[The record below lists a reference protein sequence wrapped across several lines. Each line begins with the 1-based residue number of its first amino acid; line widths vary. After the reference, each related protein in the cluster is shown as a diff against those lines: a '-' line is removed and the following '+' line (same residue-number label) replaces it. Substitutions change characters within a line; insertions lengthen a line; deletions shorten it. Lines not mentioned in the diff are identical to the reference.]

1 MGSCAKEPPG
11 DRTKLTD
18 MRGRIEKDSRFLVA
32 ERYIQET
39 GISVFLTGKAGTG
52 KTTFL
57 KHIVENCGKRLAVVA
72 PTGVAAVNA
81 GGVTIHSFFQLPL
94 CPYLP
99 DVKELVTEYQM
110 PEKNRSM
117 RKDRVKILRTLEL
130 LIIDEISMVRADIL
144 DAIDA
149 TLKRYR
155 RNDKPFGGIQLL
167 MIGDVQQLPPVVTE
181 SEKPFMDQV
190 YPSPF
195 FFNSR
200 AFRSLGHIVIELNKI
215 HRQSD
220 AVFTSMLNDI
230 RTGSPSDQTLERLN
244 RRLDPDFE
252 PPAGEYWIRLTTH
265 NQQADT
271 INREKMDAL
280 KGKSMIFNA
289 KIEGNYPESAYPAET
304 GLRLKKG
311 AQVMFTRNDT
321 SGSSMY
327 FNGKIGTVTELDP
340 EIIVT
345 DENGNEIIVN
355 QEKWDNI
362 RYEIDK
368 ETQEIRAVNDGSFTQ
383 YPLRAA
389 WAITIHKSQGLT
401 FDRVMIDAGRA
412 FSFGQVYVA
421 LSRCRSLEG
430 IVLSTPISRGCTFRN
445 MEVSIFENSYTPEN
459 QAIESLDSFRES
471 YLVGKMCSAFN
482 LNRIETLSLKLDKLW
497 KGGLG
502 AVYPK
507 IALRLASLISGG
519 MEEFAGVTALAAVG
533 KRFQNQI
540 RAIFADPSRSP
551 EDRDIFV
558 NERISKACT
567 YFAEQLGYF
576 AKAVAPTCL
585 VEIEN
590 KETQKAFK
598 NVAEE
603 LLKELIYRLNLYKA
617 ILEEGFSVK
626 LGTRIATDAELQKSG
641 TLKSYVRRIISAA
654 REKEEGNE
662 AGNTVGKGTGGKAKE
677 RGNANASGNANIS
690 RYANDKGGTREG
702 DSANDEPDE
711 MTGMMPDGIDDE
723 VTERLIKTLKAWRKM
738 KYEELHVPAFMI
750 LHQKVLVQIAEERP
764 TTKEELMQIGGF
776 GKRKWDRYGQEILD
790 IIADCTGE

>member
-1 MGSCAKEPPG
+1 M
-11 DRTKLTD
+11 TD
-18 MRGRIEKDSRFLVA
+18 MSGRIEKDSRFLLA

-57 KHIVENCGKRLAVVA
+57 KHIVAGCSKRLAVVA

-110 PEKNRSM
+110 PEKNRSL

-155 RNDKPFGGIQLL
+155 KNDRPFGGVQLL

-200 AFRSLGHIVIELNKI
+200 AFRKLGYIVIELNKI
-215 HRQSD
+215 HRQRD
-220 AVFTSMLNDI
+220 AEFTSMLNDI
-230 RTGSPSDQTLERLN
+230 RTGNPSDQTLERLN
-244 RRLDPDFE
+244 RRLDPGFE
-252 PPAGEYWIRLTTH
+252 PPSGEYWIRLTTH
-265 NQQADT
+265 NHQSDA

-280 KGKSMIFNA
+280 KGKSMIFKA
-289 KIEGNYPESAYPAET
+289 EIDGNYPESAYPAET
-304 GLRLKKG
+304 ELRLKKG

-321 SGSSMY
+321 SGNSMY
-327 FNGKIGTVTELDP
+327 FNGKIGTVTSLYP

-355 QEKWDNI
+355 QEKWDNV
-362 RYEIDK
+362 RYEINP
-368 ETQEIRAVNDGSFTQ
+368 ETQEIQAVNDGSFTQ

-401 FDRVMIDAGRA
+401 FDRVIIDAGRA

-430 IVLSTPISRGCTFRN
+430 IVLTTPITRRCTFRN
-445 MEVSIFENSYTPEN
+445 TEVAIFENGYTPEN
-459 QAIESLDSFRES
+459 QAVESLDNYRES
-471 YLVGKMCSAFN
+471 YLVDKICSTFS
-482 LNRIETLSLKLDKLW
+482 LGRIASLSLKLEKLW
-497 KGGLG
+497 KGSLG
-502 AVYPK
+502 SVYPK
-507 IALRLASLISGG
+507 ISAR
-519 MEEFAGVTALAAVG
+519 FTALVTGQDEDFSGVEAIASVG
-533 KRFQNQI
+533 TRFQSQI
-540 RAIFADPSRSP
+540 REIFADQSRCT
-551 EDRDIFV
+551 EDRYAFV
-558 NERISKACT
+558 NERISKACA
-567 YFAEQLGYF
+567 YFTAQLGYY
-576 AKAVAPTCL
+576 AKSIAPTCL

-590 KETQKAFK
+590 KETQKVFK
-598 NVAEE
+598 NIAEE
-603 LLKELIYRLNLYKA
+603 LLKELIFRLSLYRA
-617 ILEEGFSVK
+617 TMADGFSVK
-626 LGTRIATDAELQKSG
+626 LYSRVATECELEKTG
-641 TLKSYVRRIISAA
+641 TLKSCVRRIISASRA
-654 REKEEGNE
+654 AADKDG
-662 AGNTVGKGTGGKAKE
+662 
-677 RGNANASGNANIS
+677 GNAGTDNAKDKKEVPESGMDADTSDIDTE
-690 RYANDKGGTREG
+690 Y
-702 DSANDEPDE
+702 DEA
-711 MTGMMPDGIDDE
+711 
-723 VTERLIKTLKAWRKM
+723 TEKLLKVLKAWRKM
-738 KYEELHVPAFMI
+738 KYEELHLPAFMI
-750 LHQKVLVQIAEERP
+750 MHQKVLVQIAEEKPASR
-764 TTKEELMQIGGF
+764 EELMQINGF
-776 GKRKWDRYGQEILD
+776 GKKQWDKYGEEILE
-790 IIADCTGE
+790 IIKEYHN

>member
-1 MGSCAKEPPG
+1 M
-11 DRTKLTD
+11 TD
-18 MRGRIEKDSRFLVA
+18 MSGRIEKDSRFLLA

-57 KHIVENCGKRLAVVA
+57 KHIVAGCSKRLAVVA

-110 PEKNRSM
+110 PEKNRSL

-155 RNDKPFGGIQLL
+155 KNDRPFGGVQLL

-200 AFRSLGHIVIELNKI
+200 AFRKLGYIVIELNKI
-215 HRQSD
+215 HRQRD
-220 AVFTSMLNDI
+220 AEFTSMLNDI

-244 RRLDPDFE
+244 RRLDPGFE
-252 PPAGEYWIRLTTH
+252 PPSGEYWIRLTTH
-265 NQQADT
+265 NHQSDS

-280 KGKSMIFNA
+280 KGKSMIFKA
-289 KIEGNYPESAYPAET
+289 EIDGNYPESAYPAET
-304 GLRLKKG
+304 ELRLKKG

-321 SGSSMY
+321 SGNSMY
-327 FNGKIGTVTELDP
+327 FNGKIGTVTSLDP

-355 QEKWDNI
+355 REKWDNV
-362 RYEIDK
+362 RYEINP
-368 ETQEIRAVNDGSFTQ
+368 ETQEIQAVNDGSFTQ

-401 FDRVMIDAGRA
+401 FDRVVIDAGKA

-421 LSRCRSLEG
+421 LSRCRSLDG
-430 IVLSTPISRGCTFRN
+430 IVLTTPITRKCTFRN
-445 MEVSIFENSYTPEN
+445 MEVSIFENGYTPEN
-459 QAIESLDSFRES
+459 QAVGSLDNYRES
-471 YLVGKMCSAFN
+471 YLVDKICSTFS
-482 LNRIETLSLKLDKLW
+482 LGRIASLSLKLEKLW
-497 KGGLG
+497 KGSLG
-502 AVYPK
+502 SVYPK
-507 IALRLASLISGG
+507 ISAR
-519 MEEFAGVTALAAVG
+519 FTALVTGQDEDFSGVEAIASVG
-533 KRFQNQI
+533 TRFQSQI
-540 RAIFADPSRSP
+540 REIFADQSRCT
-551 EDRDIFV
+551 EDRDAFV
-558 NERISKACT
+558 NERISKACA
-567 YFAEQLGYF
+567 YFTAQLGYY
-576 AKAVAPTCL
+576 AKAIAPTCL

-590 KETQKAFK
+590 KETQKVFK
-598 NVAEE
+598 NIAEE
-603 LLKELIYRLNLYKA
+603 LLKELIFRLSLYRA
-617 ILEEGFSVK
+617 TMADGFSVK
-626 LGTRIATDAELQKSG
+626 LYSRVATECELEKTG
-641 TLKSYVRRIISAA
+641 TLKSCVRRIISASRA
-654 REKEEGNE
+654 AADKDG
-662 AGNTVGKGTGGKAKE
+662 
-677 RGNANASGNANIS
+677 GNAGTDK
-690 RYANDKGGTREG
+690 ANDKKEVPESGMDADTSDIDTEY
-702 DSANDEPDE
+702 DEA
-711 MTGMMPDGIDDE
+711 
-723 VTERLIKTLKAWRKM
+723 TEKLLKVLKAWRKM
-738 KYEELHVPAFMI
+738 KYEELHLPAFMI
-750 LHQKVLVQIAEERP
+750 MHQKVLVQIAEEKPASR
-764 TTKEELMQIGGF
+764 EELMQINGF
-776 GKRKWDRYGQEILD
+776 GKKQWDKYGEEILE
-790 IIADCTGE
+790 IIEEYHN

>member
-1 MGSCAKEPPG
+1 MS
-11 DRTKLTD
+11 
-18 MRGRIEKDSRFLVA
+18 GRIEKDSRFLLA

-57 KHIVENCGKRLAVVA
+57 KHIVAGCSKRLAVVA

-110 PEKNRSM
+110 PEKNRSL

-155 RNDKPFGGIQLL
+155 KNDRPFGGVQLL

-200 AFRSLGHIVIELNKI
+200 AFRKLGYIVIELNKI
-215 HRQSD
+215 HRQRD
-220 AVFTSMLNDI
+220 AEFTSMLNDI

-244 RRLDPDFE
+244 RRLDPGFE
-252 PPAGEYWIRLTTH
+252 PPSGEYWIRLTTH
-265 NQQADT
+265 NHQSDS

-280 KGKSMIFNA
+280 KGKSMIFKA
-289 KIEGNYPESAYPAET
+289 EIDGNYPESAYPAET
-304 GLRLKKG
+304 ELRLKKG

-321 SGSSMY
+321 SGNSMY

-355 QEKWDNI
+355 QEKWDNV
-362 RYEIDK
+362 RYEINP
-368 ETQEIRAVNDGSFTQ
+368 ETQEIQAVNDGSFTQ

-401 FDRVMIDAGRA
+401 FDRVIIDAGRA

-430 IVLSTPISRGCTFRN
+430 IVLTTPITRRCTFRN
-445 MEVSIFENSYTPEN
+445 TEVAIFENGYTPEN
-459 QAIESLDSFRES
+459 QAVENFDNYRES
-471 YLVGKMCSAFN
+471 YLVDKICSAFS
-482 LNRIETLSLKLDKLW
+482 LGRIASLSLKLEKLW
-497 KGGLG
+497 KGSLG
-502 AVYPK
+502 SVYPK
-507 IALRLASLISGG
+507 ISAR
-519 MEEFAGVTALAAVG
+519 FTALVTGQDEDFSGVEAIASVG
-533 KRFQNQI
+533 TRFQSQI
-540 RAIFADPSRSP
+540 REIFADQSRCT
-551 EDRDIFV
+551 EDRDAFV
-558 NERISKACT
+558 NERISKACA
-567 YFAEQLGYF
+567 YFTAQLGYY
-576 AKAVAPTCL
+576 AKAIAPTCL

-590 KETQKAFK
+590 KETQKVFK
-598 NVAEE
+598 NIAEE
-603 LLKELIYRLNLYKA
+603 LLKELIFRLSLYRA
-617 ILEEGFSVK
+617 TMADGFSVK
-626 LGTRIATDAELQKSG
+626 LYSRVATECELEKTG
-641 TLKSYVRRIISAA
+641 TLKSCVRRIISASRA
-654 REKEEGNE
+654 AADKDG
-662 AGNTVGKGTGGKAKE
+662 
-677 RGNANASGNANIS
+677 GNAGTDK
-690 RYANDKGGTREG
+690 ANDKKEVPESGMDADTSDIDTEY
-702 DSANDEPDE
+702 DEA
-711 MTGMMPDGIDDE
+711 
-723 VTERLIKTLKAWRKM
+723 TEKLLKVLKAWRKM
-738 KYEELHVPAFMI
+738 KYEELHLPAFMI
-750 LHQKVLVQIAEERP
+750 MHQKVLVQIAEEKPASR
-764 TTKEELMQIGGF
+764 EELMQINGF
-776 GKRKWDRYGQEILD
+776 GKKQWDKYGEEILE
-790 IIADCTGE
+790 IIEEYHN

>member
-1 MGSCAKEPPG
+1 MS
-11 DRTKLTD
+11 
-18 MRGRIEKDSRFLVA
+18 GRIEKDSRFLLA

-57 KHIVENCGKRLAVVA
+57 KHIVAGCSKRLAVVA

-110 PEKNRSM
+110 PEKNRSL

-155 RNDKPFGGIQLL
+155 KNDRPFGGVQLL

-200 AFRSLGHIVIELNKI
+200 AFRKLGYIVIELNKI
-215 HRQSD
+215 HRQRD
-220 AVFTSMLNDI
+220 AEFTSMLNDI
-230 RTGSPSDQTLERLN
+230 RTGNPSDQTLERLN
-244 RRLDPDFE
+244 RRLDPGFD
-252 PPAGEYWIRLTTH
+252 PPSGEYWIRLTTH
-265 NQQADT
+265 NHQSDA

-280 KGKSMIFNA
+280 KGKSMIFKA
-289 KIEGNYPESAYPAET
+289 EIDGNYPESAYPAET
-304 GLRLKKG
+304 ELRLKKG

-321 SGSSMY
+321 SGNSMY
-327 FNGKIGTVTELDP
+327 FNGKIGTVTSLYP

-355 QEKWDNI
+355 QEKWDNV
-362 RYEIDK
+362 RYEINP
-368 ETQEIRAVNDGSFTQ
+368 ETQEIQAVNDGSFTQ

-401 FDRVMIDAGRA
+401 FDRVIIDAGRA

-430 IVLSTPISRGCTFRN
+430 IVLTTPITRRCTFRN
-445 MEVSIFENSYTPEN
+445 TEVAIFENGYTPEN
-459 QAIESLDSFRES
+459 QAVESLDNYRES
-471 YLVGKMCSAFN
+471 YLVDKICSTFS
-482 LNRIETLSLKLDKLW
+482 LGRIASLSLKLEKLW
-497 KGGLG
+497 KGSLG
-502 AVYPK
+502 SVYPK
-507 IALRLASLISGG
+507 ISAR
-519 MEEFAGVTALAAVG
+519 FTALVTGQDEDFSGVEAIASVG
-533 KRFQNQI
+533 TRFQSQI
-540 RAIFADPSRSP
+540 REIFADQSRCT
-551 EDRDIFV
+551 EDRDAFV
-558 NERISKACT
+558 SERISKACA
-567 YFAEQLGYF
+567 YFTVQLGYY
-576 AKAVAPTCL
+576 AKSIAPTCL

-590 KETQKAFK
+590 KETQKVFK
-598 NVAEE
+598 NIAEE
-603 LLKELIYRLNLYKA
+603 LLKELIFRLSLYRA
-617 ILEEGFSVK
+617 TMADGFSVK
-626 LGTRIATDAELQKSG
+626 LFSRVATECELEKTG
-641 TLKSYVRRIISAA
+641 TLKSCVRLIISASRA
-654 REKEEGNE
+654 AADKDG
-662 AGNTVGKGTGGKAKE
+662 
-677 RGNANASGNANIS
+677 GNAGTDK
-690 RYANDKGGTREG
+690 ANDKKEVPESGMDADTSDIDTEY
-702 DSANDEPDE
+702 DEA
-711 MTGMMPDGIDDE
+711 
-723 VTERLIKTLKAWRKM
+723 TEKLLKVLKAWRKM
-738 KYEELHVPAFMI
+738 KYEELHLPAFMI
-750 LHQKVLVQIAEERP
+750 MHQKVLVQIAEEKPASR
-764 TTKEELMQIGGF
+764 EELMQINGF
-776 GKRKWDRYGQEILD
+776 GKKQWDKYGEEILE
-790 IIADCTGE
+790 IIEEYHN

>member
-1 MGSCAKEPPG
+1 MPQTIIIFRCWKI
-11 DRTKLTD
+11 TTD
-18 MRGRIEKDSRFLVA
+18 MSGRIEKDSRFLLA

-57 KHIVENCGKRLAVVA
+57 KHIVAGCSKRLAVVA

-110 PEKNRSM
+110 PEKNRSL

-155 RNDKPFGGIQLL
+155 KNDRPFGGVQLL

-200 AFRSLGHIVIELNKI
+200 AFRKLGYIVIELNKI
-215 HRQSD
+215 HRQRD
-220 AVFTSMLNDI
+220 AEFTSMLNDI

-244 RRLDPDFE
+244 RRLDPGFE
-252 PPAGEYWIRLTTH
+252 PPSGEYWIRLTTH
-265 NQQADT
+265 NHQSDS

-280 KGKSMIFNA
+280 KGKSMIFKA
-289 KIEGNYPESAYPAET
+289 EIDGNYPESAYPAET
-304 GLRLKKG
+304 ELRLKKG

-321 SGSSMY
+321 SGNSMY
-327 FNGKIGTVTELDP
+327 FNGKIGTVTSLDP

-355 QEKWDNI
+355 REKWDNV
-362 RYEIDK
+362 RYEINP
-368 ETQEIRAVNDGSFTQ
+368 ETQEIQAVNDGSFTQ

-401 FDRVMIDAGRA
+401 FDRVIIDAGRA

-430 IVLSTPISRGCTFRN
+430 IVLTTPITRRCTFRN
-445 MEVSIFENSYTPEN
+445 TEVAIFENGYTPEN
-459 QAIESLDSFRES
+459 QAVESLDNYRES
-471 YLVGKMCSAFN
+471 YLVDKICSTFS
-482 LNRIETLSLKLDKLW
+482 LGRIASLSLKLEKLW
-497 KGGLG
+497 KGSLG
-502 AVYPK
+502 SVYPK
-507 IALRLASLISGG
+507 ISAR
-519 MEEFAGVTALAAVG
+519 FTALVTGQDEDFSGVEAIASVG
-533 KRFQNQI
+533 TRFQSQI
-540 RAIFADPSRSP
+540 REIFADQSRCT
-551 EDRDIFV
+551 EDRDAFV
-558 NERISKACT
+558 SERISKACA
-567 YFAEQLGYF
+567 YFTAQLGYY
-576 AKAVAPTCL
+576 AKSIAPTCL

-590 KETQKAFK
+590 KETQKVFK
-598 NVAEE
+598 NIAEE
-603 LLKELIYRLNLYKA
+603 LLKELIFRLNLYRA
-617 ILEEGFSVK
+617 TMADGFSVK
-626 LGTRIATDAELQKSG
+626 LFSRVATECELEKTG
-641 TLKSYVRRIISAA
+641 TLKSCVRRIISASRA
-654 REKEEGNE
+654 AADKDG
-662 AGNTVGKGTGGKAKE
+662 
-677 RGNANASGNANIS
+677 GNAGTDK
-690 RYANDKGGTREG
+690 ANDKKDVPESGMDADTSDIDTEY
-702 DSANDEPDE
+702 DEA
-711 MTGMMPDGIDDE
+711 
-723 VTERLIKTLKAWRKM
+723 TEKLLKVLKAWRKM
-738 KYEELHVPAFMI
+738 KYEELHLPAFMI
-750 LHQKVLVQIAEERP
+750 MHQKVLVQIAEEKPASR
-764 TTKEELMQIGGF
+764 EELMQINGF
-776 GKRKWDRYGQEILD
+776 GKKQWDKYGEEILE
-790 IIADCTGE
+790 IIEEYHN

>member
-1 MGSCAKEPPG
+1 MS
-11 DRTKLTD
+11 
-18 MRGRIEKDSRFLVA
+18 GRIEKDSRFLLA

-57 KHIVENCGKRLAVVA
+57 KHIVAGCSKRLAVVA

-110 PEKNRSM
+110 PEKNRSL

-155 RNDKPFGGIQLL
+155 KNDRPFGGVQLL

-200 AFRSLGHIVIELNKI
+200 AFRKLGYIVIELNKI
-215 HRQSD
+215 HRQRD
-220 AVFTSMLNDI
+220 AEFTSMLNDI
-230 RTGSPSDQTLERLN
+230 RTGNPSDQTLERLN
-244 RRLDPDFE
+244 RRLDPGFD
-252 PPAGEYWIRLTTH
+252 PPSGEYWIRLTTH
-265 NQQADT
+265 NHQSDA

-280 KGKSMIFNA
+280 KGKSMIFKA
-289 KIEGNYPESAYPAET
+289 EIDGNYPESAYPAET
-304 GLRLKKG
+304 ELRLKKG

-321 SGSSMY
+321 SGNSMY
-327 FNGKIGTVTELDP
+327 FNGKIGTVTSLYP

-355 QEKWDNI
+355 QEKWDNV
-362 RYEIDK
+362 RYEINP
-368 ETQEIRAVNDGSFTQ
+368 ETQEIQAVNDGSFTQ

-401 FDRVMIDAGRA
+401 FDRVIIDAGRA

-430 IVLSTPISRGCTFRN
+430 IVLTTPITRKCTFRN
-445 MEVSIFENSYTPEN
+445 MEVSIFENGYTPEN
-459 QAIESLDSFRES
+459 QAVESLDNYRES
-471 YLVGKMCSAFN
+471 YLVDKICSTFS
-482 LNRIETLSLKLDKLW
+482 LGRIASLSLKLEKLW
-497 KGGLG
+497 KGSLG
-502 AVYPK
+502 SVYPK
-507 IALRLASLISGG
+507 ISAR
-519 MEEFAGVTALAAVG
+519 FTALVTGQDEDFSGVEAIASVG
-533 KRFQNQI
+533 TRFQSQI
-540 RAIFADPSRSP
+540 REIFADQSRCT
-551 EDRDIFV
+551 EDRYAFV
-558 NERISKACT
+558 NERISKACA
-567 YFAEQLGYF
+567 YFTAQLGYY
-576 AKAVAPTCL
+576 AKSIAPTCL

-590 KETQKAFK
+590 KETQKVFK
-598 NVAEE
+598 NIAEE
-603 LLKELIYRLNLYKA
+603 LLKELIFRLSLYRA
-617 ILEEGFSVK
+617 TMADGFSVK
-626 LGTRIATDAELQKSG
+626 LYSRVATECELEKTG
-641 TLKSYVRRIISAA
+641 TLKSCVRRIISASRTA
-654 REKEEGNE
+654 ADK
-662 AGNTVGKGTGGKAKE
+662 AG
-677 RGNANASGNANIS
+677 GNAGTDK
-690 RYANDKGGTREG
+690 ANDKKEVAESGMDADTSDIDTEY
-702 DSANDEPDE
+702 DEA
-711 MTGMMPDGIDDE
+711 
-723 VTERLIKTLKAWRKM
+723 TEKLLKVLKAWRKM
-738 KYEELHVPAFMI
+738 KYEELHLPAFMI
-750 LHQKVLVQIAEERP
+750 MHQKVLVQIAEEKPASR
-764 TTKEELMQIGGF
+764 EELMQINGF
-776 GKRKWDRYGQEILD
+776 GKKQWDKYGEEILE
-790 IIADCTGE
+790 IIEEYHN

>member
-1 MGSCAKEPPG
+1 MS
-11 DRTKLTD
+11 
-18 MRGRIEKDSRFLVA
+18 GRIEKDSRFLLA

-57 KHIVENCGKRLAVVA
+57 KHIVAGCSKRLAVVA

-110 PEKNRSM
+110 PEKNRSL

-155 RNDKPFGGIQLL
+155 KNDRPFGGVQLL

-200 AFRSLGHIVIELNKI
+200 AFRKLGYIVIELNKI
-215 HRQSD
+215 HRQRD
-220 AVFTSMLNDI
+220 AEFTSMLNDI
-230 RTGSPSDQTLERLN
+230 RTGNPSDQTLERLN
-244 RRLDPDFE
+244 RRLDPGFD
-252 PPAGEYWIRLTTH
+252 PPSGEYWIRLTTH
-265 NQQADT
+265 NHQSDS

-280 KGKSMIFNA
+280 KGKSMIFKA
-289 KIEGNYPESAYPAET
+289 EIDGNYPESAYPAET
-304 GLRLKKG
+304 ELRLKKG

-321 SGSSMY
+321 SGNSMY
-327 FNGKIGTVTELDP
+327 FNGKIGTVTSLYP

-355 QEKWDNI
+355 QEKWDNV
-362 RYEIDK
+362 RYEINP
-368 ETQEIRAVNDGSFTQ
+368 ETQEIQAVNDGSFTQ

-401 FDRVMIDAGRA
+401 FDRVIIDAGRA

-430 IVLSTPISRGCTFRN
+430 IVLTTPITRKCTFRN
-445 MEVSIFENSYTPEN
+445 MEVSIFENGYTPEN
-459 QAIESLDSFRES
+459 QAVESLDNYRES
-471 YLVGKMCSAFN
+471 YLVDKICSTFS
-482 LNRIETLSLKLDKLW
+482 LGRIASLSLKLEKLW
-497 KGGLG
+497 KGSLG
-502 AVYPK
+502 SVYPK
-507 IALRLASLISGG
+507 ISAR
-519 MEEFAGVTALAAVG
+519 FTALVTGQDEDFSGVEAIASVG
-533 KRFQNQI
+533 TRFQSQI
-540 RAIFADPSRSP
+540 REIFADQSRCT
-551 EDRDIFV
+551 EDRDAFV
-558 NERISKACT
+558 SERISKACA
-567 YFAEQLGYF
+567 YFTAQLGYY
-576 AKAVAPTCL
+576 AKSIAPTCL

-590 KETQKAFK
+590 KETQKVFK
-598 NVAEE
+598 NIAEE
-603 LLKELIYRLNLYKA
+603 LLKELIFRLNLYRA
-617 ILEEGFSVK
+617 TMADGFSVK
-626 LGTRIATDAELQKSG
+626 LFSRVATECELEKTG
-641 TLKSYVRRIISAA
+641 TLKSCVRRIISASRA
-654 REKEEGNE
+654 AADKDG
-662 AGNTVGKGTGGKAKE
+662 
-677 RGNANASGNANIS
+677 GNAGTDKANGKKEVQESGMDADTSDIDTE
-690 RYANDKGGTREG
+690 Y
-702 DSANDEPDE
+702 DEA
-711 MTGMMPDGIDDE
+711 
-723 VTERLIKTLKAWRKM
+723 TEKLLKVLKAWRKM
-738 KYEELHVPAFMI
+738 KYEELHLPAFMI
-750 LHQKVLVQIAEERP
+750 MHQKVLVQIAEEKPASR
-764 TTKEELMQIGGF
+764 EELMQINGF
-776 GKRKWDRYGQEILD
+776 GKKQWDKYGEEILE
-790 IIADCTGE
+790 IIEEYHN

>member
-1 MGSCAKEPPG
+1 MS
-11 DRTKLTD
+11 
-18 MRGRIEKDSRFLVA
+18 GRIEKDSRFLLA

-57 KHIVENCGKRLAVVA
+57 KHIVAGCSKRLAVVA

-110 PEKNRSM
+110 PEKNRSL

-155 RNDKPFGGIQLL
+155 KNDRPFGGVQLL

-200 AFRSLGHIVIELNKI
+200 AFRKLGYIVIELNKI
-215 HRQSD
+215 HRQRD
-220 AVFTSMLNDI
+220 AEFTSMLNDI
-230 RTGSPSDQTLERLN
+230 RTGNPSDQTLERLN
-244 RRLDPDFE
+244 RRLDPGFD
-252 PPAGEYWIRLTTH
+252 PPSGEYWIRLTTH
-265 NQQADT
+265 NHQSDA

-280 KGKSMIFNA
+280 KGKSMIFKA
-289 KIEGNYPESAYPAET
+289 EIDGNYPESAYPTET
-304 GLRLKKG
+304 ELRLKKG

-321 SGSSMY
+321 SGNSMY
-327 FNGKIGTVTELDP
+327 FNGKIGTVTSLDP

-355 QEKWDNI
+355 QEKWDNV
-362 RYEIDK
+362 RYEINP
-368 ETQEIRAVNDGSFTQ
+368 ETQEIQAVNDGSFTQ

-401 FDRVMIDAGRA
+401 FDRVIIDAGRA

-430 IVLSTPISRGCTFRN
+430 IVLTTPITRRCTFRN
-445 MEVSIFENSYTPEN
+445 TEVAIFENGYTPEN
-459 QAIESLDSFRES
+459 QAVGNLDNYRES
-471 YLVGKMCSAFN
+471 YLVDKICSAFS
-482 LNRIETLSLKLDKLW
+482 LGRIASLSLKLEKLW
-497 KGGLG
+497 KGSLG
-502 AVYPK
+502 SVYPK
-507 IALRLASLISGG
+507 ISAR
-519 MEEFAGVTALAAVG
+519 FTALVTGQDEDFSGVEAIASVG
-533 KRFQNQI
+533 TRFQSQI
-540 RAIFADPSRSP
+540 REIFADQSRCT
-551 EDRDIFV
+551 EDRDAFV
-558 NERISKACT
+558 SERISKACA
-567 YFAEQLGYF
+567 YFTAQLGYY
-576 AKAVAPTCL
+576 AKSIAPTCL

-590 KETQKAFK
+590 KETQKVFK
-598 NVAEE
+598 NIAEE
-603 LLKELIYRLNLYKA
+603 LLKELIFRLNLYRA
-617 ILEEGFSVK
+617 TMADGFSVK
-626 LGTRIATDAELQKSG
+626 LFSRVATECELEKTG
-641 TLKSYVRRIISAA
+641 TLKSCVRRIISASRA
-654 REKEEGNE
+654 AADKDG
-662 AGNTVGKGTGGKAKE
+662 
-677 RGNANASGNANIS
+677 GNAGTDK
-690 RYANDKGGTREG
+690 ANDKKEVPESGMDADTSDIDTEY
-702 DSANDEPDE
+702 DEA
-711 MTGMMPDGIDDE
+711 
-723 VTERLIKTLKAWRKM
+723 TEKLLKVLKAWRKM
-738 KYEELHVPAFMI
+738 KYEELHLPAFMI
-750 LHQKVLVQIAEERP
+750 MHQKVLVQIAEEKPASR
-764 TTKEELMQIGGF
+764 EELMQINGF
-776 GKRKWDRYGQEILD
+776 GKKQWDKYGEEILE
-790 IIADCTGE
+790 IIEEYHN

>member
-1 MGSCAKEPPG
+1 M
-11 DRTKLTD
+11 TD
-18 MRGRIEKDSRFLVA
+18 MSGRIEKDSRFLLA

-57 KHIVENCGKRLAVVA
+57 KHIVAGCSKRLAVVA

-110 PEKNRSM
+110 PEKNRSL

-155 RNDKPFGGIQLL
+155 KNDRPFGGVQLL

-200 AFRSLGHIVIELNKI
+200 AFRKLGYIVIELNKI
-215 HRQSD
+215 HRQRD
-220 AVFTSMLNDI
+220 AEFTSMLNDI
-230 RTGSPSDQTLERLN
+230 RTGNPSDQTLERLN
-244 RRLDPDFE
+244 RRLDPGFD
-252 PPAGEYWIRLTTH
+252 PPSGEYWIRLTTH
-265 NQQADT
+265 NHQSDA

-280 KGKSMIFNA
+280 KGKSMIFKA
-289 KIEGNYPESAYPAET
+289 EIDGNYPESAYPTET
-304 GLRLKKG
+304 ELRLKKG

-321 SGSSMY
+321 SGNSMY
-327 FNGKIGTVTELDP
+327 FNGKIGTVTSLYP

-355 QEKWDNI
+355 QEKWDNV
-362 RYEIDK
+362 RYEINP
-368 ETQEIRAVNDGSFTQ
+368 ETQEIQAVNDGSFTQ

-401 FDRVMIDAGRA
+401 FDRVIIDAGRA

-430 IVLSTPISRGCTFRN
+430 IVLTTPITRRCTFRN
-445 MEVSIFENSYTPEN
+445 TEVAIFENGYTPEN
-459 QAIESLDSFRES
+459 QAVESLDNYRES
-471 YLVGKMCSAFN
+471 YLVDKICSTFS
-482 LNRIETLSLKLDKLW
+482 LGRIASLSLKLEKLW
-497 KGGLG
+497 KGSLG
-502 AVYPK
+502 SVYPK
-507 IALRLASLISGG
+507 ISAR
-519 MEEFAGVTALAAVG
+519 FTALVTGQDEDFSGVEAIASVG
-533 KRFQNQI
+533 TRFQSQI
-540 RAIFADPSRSP
+540 REIFADQSRCT
-551 EDRDIFV
+551 EDRDAFV
-558 NERISKACT
+558 SERISKACA
-567 YFAEQLGYF
+567 YFTAQLGYY
-576 AKAVAPTCL
+576 AKSIAPTCL

-590 KETQKAFK
+590 KETQKVFK
-598 NVAEE
+598 NIAEE
-603 LLKELIYRLNLYKA
+603 LLKELIFRLSLYRA
-617 ILEEGFSVK
+617 TMADGFSVK
-626 LGTRIATDAELQKSG
+626 LYSRVATECELEKTG
-641 TLKSYVRRIISAA
+641 TLKSCVRRIISASRA
-654 REKEEGNE
+654 AADKDG
-662 AGNTVGKGTGGKAKE
+662 
-677 RGNANASGNANIS
+677 GNAGTDKANGKKEVQESGMDADTSDIDTE
-690 RYANDKGGTREG
+690 Y
-702 DSANDEPDE
+702 DEA
-711 MTGMMPDGIDDE
+711 
-723 VTERLIKTLKAWRKM
+723 TEKLLKVLKAWRKM
-738 KYEELHVPAFMI
+738 KYEELHLPSFMI
-750 LHQKVLVQIAEERP
+750 MHQKVLVQIAEEKPASR
-764 TTKEELMQIGGF
+764 EELMQINGF
-776 GKRKWDRYGQEILD
+776 GKKQWDKYGEEILE
-790 IIADCTGE
+790 IIEEYHN

>member
-1 MGSCAKEPPG
+1 MS
-11 DRTKLTD
+11 
-18 MRGRIEKDSRFLVA
+18 GRIEKDSRFLLA

-57 KHIVENCGKRLAVVA
+57 KHIVAGCSKRLAVVA

-110 PEKNRSM
+110 PEKNRSL

-155 RNDKPFGGIQLL
+155 KNDRPFGGVQLL

-200 AFRSLGHIVIELNKI
+200 AFRKLGYIVIELNKI
-215 HRQSD
+215 HRQRD
-220 AVFTSMLNDI
+220 AEFTSMLNDI
-230 RTGSPSDQTLERLN
+230 RTGNPSDQTLERLN
-244 RRLDPDFE
+244 RRLDPGFD
-252 PPAGEYWIRLTTH
+252 PPSGEYWIRLTTH
-265 NQQADT
+265 NHQSDA

-280 KGKSMIFNA
+280 KGKSMIFKA
-289 KIEGNYPESAYPAET
+289 EIDGNYPESAYPAET
-304 GLRLKKG
+304 ELRLKKG

-321 SGSSMY
+321 SGNSMY
-327 FNGKIGTVTELDP
+327 FNGKIGTVTSLDP

-355 QEKWDNI
+355 REKWDNV
-362 RYEIDK
+362 RYEINP
-368 ETQEIRAVNDGSFTQ
+368 ETQEIQAVNDGSFTQ

-401 FDRVMIDAGRA
+401 FDRVIIDAGRA

-430 IVLSTPISRGCTFRN
+430 IVLTTPITRRCTFRN
-445 MEVSIFENSYTPEN
+445 TEVAIFENGYTPEN
-459 QAIESLDSFRES
+459 QAVESLDNYRES
-471 YLVGKMCSAFN
+471 YLVDKICSTFS
-482 LNRIETLSLKLDKLW
+482 LGRIASLSLKLEKLW
-497 KGGLG
+497 KGSLG
-502 AVYPK
+502 SVYPK
-507 IALRLASLISGG
+507 ISAR
-519 MEEFAGVTALAAVG
+519 FTALVTGQDEDFSGVEAIASVG
-533 KRFQNQI
+533 TRFQSQI
-540 RAIFADPSRSP
+540 REIFADQSRCT
-551 EDRDIFV
+551 EDRDAFV
-558 NERISKACT
+558 SERISKACA
-567 YFAEQLGYF
+567 YFTVQLGYY
-576 AKAVAPTCL
+576 AKSIAPTCL

-590 KETQKAFK
+590 KETQKVFK
-598 NVAEE
+598 NIAEE
-603 LLKELIYRLNLYKA
+603 LLKELIFRLSLYRA
-617 ILEEGFSVK
+617 TMADGFSVK
-626 LGTRIATDAELQKSG
+626 LFSRVATECELEKTG
-641 TLKSYVRRIISAA
+641 TLKSCVRRIISASRA
-654 REKEEGNE
+654 AADKDG
-662 AGNTVGKGTGGKAKE
+662 
-677 RGNANASGNANIS
+677 GNAGTDKANGKKEVQESGMDADTSDIDTE
-690 RYANDKGGTREG
+690 Y
-702 DSANDEPDE
+702 DEA
-711 MTGMMPDGIDDE
+711 
-723 VTERLIKTLKAWRKM
+723 TEKLLKVLKAWRKM
-738 KYEELHVPAFMI
+738 KYEELHLPAFMI
-750 LHQKVLVQIAEERP
+750 MHQKVLVQIAEEKPASR
-764 TTKEELMQIGGF
+764 EELMQINGF
-776 GKRKWDRYGQEILD
+776 GKKQWDKYGEEILE
-790 IIADCTGE
+790 IIEEYHN

>member
-1 MGSCAKEPPG
+1 MS
-11 DRTKLTD
+11 
-18 MRGRIEKDSRFLVA
+18 GRIEKDSRFLLA

-57 KHIVENCGKRLAVVA
+57 KHIVAGCSKRLAVVA

-110 PEKNRSM
+110 PEKNRSL

-155 RNDKPFGGIQLL
+155 KNDRPFGGVQLL

-200 AFRSLGHIVIELNKI
+200 AFRKLGYIVIELNKI
-215 HRQSD
+215 HRQRD
-220 AVFTSMLNDI
+220 AEFTSMLNDI
-230 RTGSPSDQTLERLN
+230 RTGNPSDQTLERLN
-244 RRLDPDFE
+244 RRLDPGFD
-252 PPAGEYWIRLTTH
+252 PPSGEYWIRLTTH
-265 NQQADT
+265 NHQSDA

-280 KGKSMIFNA
+280 KGKSMIFKA
-289 KIEGNYPESAYPAET
+289 EIDGNYPESAYPAET
-304 GLRLKKG
+304 ELRLKKG

-355 QEKWDNI
+355 QEKWDNV
-362 RYEIDK
+362 RYEINP
-368 ETQEIRAVNDGSFTQ
+368 ETQEIQAVNDGSFTQ

-401 FDRVMIDAGRA
+401 FDRVIIDAGRA

-421 LSRCRSLEG
+421 MSRCRSLEG
-430 IVLSTPISRGCTFRN
+430 IVLTTPITRRCTFRN
-445 MEVSIFENSYTPEN
+445 TEVAIFENGYTPEN
-459 QAIESLDSFRES
+459 QAVESLDNYRES
-471 YLVGKMCSAFN
+471 YLVDKICSTFS
-482 LNRIETLSLKLDKLW
+482 LGRIASLSLKLEKLW
-497 KGGLG
+497 KGSLG
-502 AVYPK
+502 SVYPK
-507 IALRLASLISGG
+507 ISAR
-519 MEEFAGVTALAAVG
+519 FTALVTGQDEDFSGVEAIASVG
-533 KRFQNQI
+533 TRFQSQI
-540 RAIFADPSRSP
+540 REIFADQSRCT
-551 EDRDIFV
+551 EDRYAFV
-558 NERISKACT
+558 NERISKACA
-567 YFAEQLGYF
+567 YFTAQLGYY
-576 AKAVAPTCL
+576 AKSIAPTCL

-590 KETQKAFK
+590 KETQKVFK
-598 NVAEE
+598 NIAEE
-603 LLKELIYRLNLYKA
+603 LLKELIFRLSLYRA
-617 ILEEGFSVK
+617 TMADGFSVK
-626 LGTRIATDAELQKSG
+626 LYSRVATECELEKTG
-641 TLKSYVRRIISAA
+641 TLKSCVRRIISASRA
-654 REKEEGNE
+654 AADKDG
-662 AGNTVGKGTGGKAKE
+662 
-677 RGNANASGNANIS
+677 GNAGTDK
-690 RYANDKGGTREG
+690 ANDKKEVPESGMDADTSDIDTEY
-702 DSANDEPDE
+702 DEA
-711 MTGMMPDGIDDE
+711 
-723 VTERLIKTLKAWRKM
+723 TEKLLKVLKAWRKM
-738 KYEELHVPAFMI
+738 KYEELHLPAFMI
-750 LHQKVLVQIAEERP
+750 MHQKVLVQIAEEKPASR
-764 TTKEELMQIGGF
+764 EELMQINGF
-776 GKRKWDRYGQEILD
+776 GKKQWDKYGEEILE
-790 IIADCTGE
+790 IIEEYHN

>member
-1 MGSCAKEPPG
+1 MS
-11 DRTKLTD
+11 
-18 MRGRIEKDSRFLVA
+18 GRIEKDSRFLLA

-57 KHIVENCGKRLAVVA
+57 KHIVAGCSKRLAVVA

-110 PEKNRSM
+110 PEKNRSL

-155 RNDKPFGGIQLL
+155 KNDRPFGGVQLL

-200 AFRSLGHIVIELNKI
+200 AFRKLGYIVIELNKI
-215 HRQSD
+215 HRQRD
-220 AVFTSMLNDI
+220 AEFTSMLNDI
-230 RTGSPSDQTLERLN
+230 RTGNPSDQTLERLN
-244 RRLDPDFE
+244 RRLDPGFD
-252 PPAGEYWIRLTTH
+252 PPSGEYWIRLTTH
-265 NQQADT
+265 NHQSDA

-280 KGKSMIFNA
+280 KGKSMIFKA
-289 KIEGNYPESAYPAET
+289 EIDGNYPESAYPAET
-304 GLRLKKG
+304 ELRLKKG

-321 SGSSMY
+321 SGNSMY
-327 FNGKIGTVTELDP
+327 FNGKIGTVTSLYP

-355 QEKWDNI
+355 QEKWDNV
-362 RYEIDK
+362 RYEINP
-368 ETQEIRAVNDGSFTQ
+368 ETQEIQAVNDGSFTQ

-401 FDRVMIDAGRA
+401 FDRVIIDAGRA

-430 IVLSTPISRGCTFRN
+430 IVLTTPITRRCTFRN
-445 MEVSIFENSYTPEN
+445 TEVAIFENGYTPEN
-459 QAIESLDSFRES
+459 QAVESLDNYRES
-471 YLVGKMCSAFN
+471 YLVDKICSAFS
-482 LNRIETLSLKLDKLW
+482 LGRIASLSLKLEKLW
-497 KGGLG
+497 KGSLG
-502 AVYPK
+502 SVYPK
-507 IALRLASLISGG
+507 ISAR
-519 MEEFAGVTALAAVG
+519 FTALVTGQDEDFSGVEAIASVG
-533 KRFQNQI
+533 TRFQSQI
-540 RAIFADPSRSP
+540 REIFADQSRCT
-551 EDRDIFV
+551 EDRDAFV
-558 NERISKACT
+558 SERISKACA
-567 YFAEQLGYF
+567 YFTAQLGYY
-576 AKAVAPTCL
+576 AKSIAPTCL

-590 KETQKAFK
+590 KETQKVFK
-598 NVAEE
+598 NIAEE
-603 LLKELIYRLNLYKA
+603 LLKELIFRLSLYRA
-617 ILEEGFSVK
+617 TMADGFSVK
-626 LGTRIATDAELQKSG
+626 LFSRVATECELEKTG
-641 TLKSYVRRIISAA
+641 TLKSCVRRIISASRA
-654 REKEEGNE
+654 AADKDG
-662 AGNTVGKGTGGKAKE
+662 
-677 RGNANASGNANIS
+677 GNAGTDKANGKKEVQESGMDADTSDIDTE
-690 RYANDKGGTREG
+690 Y
-702 DSANDEPDE
+702 DEA
-711 MTGMMPDGIDDE
+711 
-723 VTERLIKTLKAWRKM
+723 TEKLLKVLKAWRKM
-738 KYEELHVPAFMI
+738 KYEELHLPAFMI
-750 LHQKVLVQIAEERP
+750 MHQKVLVQIAEEKPASR
-764 TTKEELMQIGGF
+764 EELMQINGF
-776 GKRKWDRYGQEILD
+776 GKKQWDKYGEEILE
-790 IIADCTGE
+790 IIEEYHN

>member
-1 MGSCAKEPPG
+1 MS
-11 DRTKLTD
+11 
-18 MRGRIEKDSRFLVA
+18 GRIEKDSRFLLA

-57 KHIVENCGKRLAVVA
+57 KHIVAGCSKRLAVVA

-110 PEKNRSM
+110 PEKNRSL

-155 RNDKPFGGIQLL
+155 KNDRPFGGVQLL

-200 AFRSLGHIVIELNKI
+200 AFRKLGYIVIELNKI
-215 HRQSD
+215 HRQRD
-220 AVFTSMLNDI
+220 AEFTSMLNDI
-230 RTGSPSDQTLERLN
+230 RTGNPSDQTLERLN
-244 RRLDPDFE
+244 RRLDPGFD
-252 PPAGEYWIRLTTH
+252 PPSGEYWIRLTTH
-265 NQQADT
+265 NHQSDA

-280 KGKSMIFNA
+280 KGKSMIFKA
-289 KIEGNYPESAYPAET
+289 EIDGNYPESAYPAET
-304 GLRLKKG
+304 ELRLKKG

-321 SGSSMY
+321 SGNSMY
-327 FNGKIGTVTELDP
+327 FNGKIGTVTSLYP

-355 QEKWDNI
+355 QEKWDNV
-362 RYEIDK
+362 RYEINP
-368 ETQEIRAVNDGSFTQ
+368 ETQEIQAVNDGSFTQ

-401 FDRVMIDAGRA
+401 FDRVIIDAGRA

-430 IVLSTPISRGCTFRN
+430 IVLTTPITRRCTFRN
-445 MEVSIFENSYTPEN
+445 TEVAIFENGYTPEN
-459 QAIESLDSFRES
+459 QAVESLDNYRES
-471 YLVGKMCSAFN
+471 YLVDKICSTFS
-482 LNRIETLSLKLDKLW
+482 LGRIASLSLKLEKLW
-497 KGGLG
+497 KGSLG
-502 AVYPK
+502 SVYPK
-507 IALRLASLISGG
+507 ISAR
-519 MEEFAGVTALAAVG
+519 FTALVTGQDEDFSGVEAIASVG
-533 KRFQNQI
+533 TRFQSQI
-540 RAIFADPSRSP
+540 REIFADQSRCT
-551 EDRDIFV
+551 EDRDAFV
-558 NERISKACT
+558 SERISKACA
-567 YFAEQLGYF
+567 YFTAQLGYY
-576 AKAVAPTCL
+576 AKSIAPTCL

-590 KETQKAFK
+590 KETQKVFK
-598 NVAEE
+598 NIAEE
-603 LLKELIYRLNLYKA
+603 LLKELIFRLSLYRA
-617 ILEEGFSVK
+617 TMADGFSVK
-626 LGTRIATDAELQKSG
+626 LFSRVATECELEKTG
-641 TLKSYVRRIISAA
+641 TLKSCVRRIISASRA
-654 REKEEGNE
+654 AADKDG
-662 AGNTVGKGTGGKAKE
+662 
-677 RGNANASGNANIS
+677 GNAGTDKANGKKEVQESGMDADTSDIDTE
-690 RYANDKGGTREG
+690 Y
-702 DSANDEPDE
+702 DEA
-711 MTGMMPDGIDDE
+711 
-723 VTERLIKTLKAWRKM
+723 TEKLLKVLKAWRKM
-738 KYEELHVPAFMI
+738 KYEELHLPAFMI
-750 LHQKVLVQIAEERP
+750 MHQKVLVQIAEEKPASR
-764 TTKEELMQIGGF
+764 EELMQINGF
-776 GKRKWDRYGQEILD
+776 GKKQWDKYGEEILE
-790 IIADCTGE
+790 IIEEYHN

>member
-1 MGSCAKEPPG
+1 MS
-11 DRTKLTD
+11 
-18 MRGRIEKDSRFLVA
+18 GRIEKDSRFLLA

-57 KHIVENCGKRLAVVA
+57 KHIVAGCSKRLAVVA

-110 PEKNRSM
+110 PEKNRSL

-155 RNDKPFGGIQLL
+155 KNDRPFGGVQLL

-200 AFRSLGHIVIELNKI
+200 AFRKLGYIVIELNKI
-215 HRQSD
+215 HRQRD
-220 AVFTSMLNDI
+220 AEFTSMLNDI
-230 RTGSPSDQTLERLN
+230 RTGNPSDQTLERLN
-244 RRLDPDFE
+244 RRLDPGFD
-252 PPAGEYWIRLTTH
+252 PPSGEYWIRLTTH
-265 NQQADT
+265 NHQSDA

-280 KGKSMIFNA
+280 KGKSMIFKA
-289 KIEGNYPESAYPAET
+289 EIDGNYPESAYPAET
-304 GLRLKKG
+304 ELRLKKG

-321 SGSSMY
+321 SGNSMY
-327 FNGKIGTVTELDP
+327 FNGKIGTVTSLDP

-355 QEKWDNI
+355 REKWDNV
-362 RYEIDK
+362 RYEINP
-368 ETQEIRAVNDGSFTQ
+368 ETQEIQAVNDGSFTQ

-401 FDRVMIDAGRA
+401 FDRVIIDAGRA

-430 IVLSTPISRGCTFRN
+430 IVLTTPITRRCTFRN
-445 MEVSIFENSYTPEN
+445 TEVAIFENGYTPEN
-459 QAIESLDSFRES
+459 QAVESLDNYRES
-471 YLVGKMCSAFN
+471 YLVDKICSTFS
-482 LNRIETLSLKLDKLW
+482 LGRIASLSLKLEKLW
-497 KGGLG
+497 KGSLG
-502 AVYPK
+502 SVYPK
-507 IALRLASLISGG
+507 ISAR
-519 MEEFAGVTALAAVG
+519 FTALVTGQDEDFSGVEAIASVG
-533 KRFQNQI
+533 TRFQSQI
-540 RAIFADPSRSP
+540 REIFADQSRCT
-551 EDRDIFV
+551 EDRDAFV
-558 NERISKACT
+558 SERISKACA
-567 YFAEQLGYF
+567 YFTAQLGYY
-576 AKAVAPTCL
+576 AKSIAPTCL

-590 KETQKAFK
+590 KETQKVFK
-598 NVAEE
+598 NIAEE
-603 LLKELIYRLNLYKA
+603 LLKELIFRLSLYRA
-617 ILEEGFSVK
+617 TMADGFSVK
-626 LGTRIATDAELQKSG
+626 LFSRVATECELEKTG
-641 TLKSYVRRIISAA
+641 TLKSCVRRIISASRA
-654 REKEEGNE
+654 AADKDG
-662 AGNTVGKGTGGKAKE
+662 
-677 RGNANASGNANIS
+677 GNAGTDNANG
-690 RYANDKGGTREG
+690 KREVQESG
-702 DSANDEPDE
+702 MDADTSDIDTEYDEA
-711 MTGMMPDGIDDE
+711 
-723 VTERLIKTLKAWRKM
+723 TEKLLKVLKAWRKM
-738 KYEELHVPAFMI
+738 KYEELHLPAFMI
-750 LHQKVLVQIAEERP
+750 MHQKVLVQIAEEKPASR
-764 TTKEELMQIGGF
+764 EELMQINGF
-776 GKRKWDRYGQEILD
+776 GKKQWDKYGEEILE
-790 IIADCTGE
+790 IIEEYHN

>member
-1 MGSCAKEPPG
+1 MS
-11 DRTKLTD
+11 
-18 MRGRIEKDSRFLVA
+18 GRIEKDSRFLLA

-57 KHIVENCGKRLAVVA
+57 KHIVAGCSKRLAVVA

-110 PEKNRSM
+110 PEKNRSL

-155 RNDKPFGGIQLL
+155 KNDRPFGGVQLL

-200 AFRSLGHIVIELNKI
+200 AFRKLGYIVIELNKI
-215 HRQSD
+215 HRQRD
-220 AVFTSMLNDI
+220 AEFTSMLNDI
-230 RTGSPSDQTLERLN
+230 RTGNPSDQTLERLN
-244 RRLDPDFE
+244 RRLDPGFD
-252 PPAGEYWIRLTTH
+252 PPSGEYWIRLTTH
-265 NQQADT
+265 NHQSDA

-280 KGKSMIFNA
+280 KGKSMIFKA
-289 KIEGNYPESAYPAET
+289 EIDGNYPESAYPTET
-304 GLRLKKG
+304 ELRLKKG

-321 SGSSMY
+321 SGNSMY
-327 FNGKIGTVTELDP
+327 FNGKIGTVTSLDP

-401 FDRVMIDAGRA
+401 FDRVIIDAGRA

-430 IVLSTPISRGCTFRN
+430 IVLTTPITRRCTFRN
-445 MEVSIFENSYTPEN
+445 TEVAIFENGYTPEN
-459 QAIESLDSFRES
+459 QAVESLDNYRES
-471 YLVGKMCSAFN
+471 YLVDKICSTFS
-482 LNRIETLSLKLDKLW
+482 LGRIASLSLKLEKLW
-497 KGGLG
+497 KGSLG
-502 AVYPK
+502 SVYPK
-507 IALRLASLISGG
+507 ISAR
-519 MEEFAGVTALAAVG
+519 FTALVTGQDEDFSGVEAIASVG
-533 KRFQNQI
+533 TRFQSQI
-540 RAIFADPSRSP
+540 REIFADQSRCT
-551 EDRDIFV
+551 EDRDAFV
-558 NERISKACT
+558 SERISKACA
-567 YFAEQLGYF
+567 YFTVQLGYY
-576 AKAVAPTCL
+576 AKSIAPTCL

-590 KETQKAFK
+590 KETQKVFK
-598 NVAEE
+598 NIAEE
-603 LLKELIYRLNLYKA
+603 LLKELIFRLSLYRA
-617 ILEEGFSVK
+617 TMADGFSVK
-626 LGTRIATDAELQKSG
+626 LFSRVATECELEKTG
-641 TLKSYVRRIISAA
+641 TLKSCVRRIISASRA
-654 REKEEGNE
+654 AADKDG
-662 AGNTVGKGTGGKAKE
+662 
-677 RGNANASGNANIS
+677 GNAGTDK
-690 RYANDKGGTREG
+690 ANDKKEVPESGMDADTSDIDTEY
-702 DSANDEPDE
+702 DEA
-711 MTGMMPDGIDDE
+711 
-723 VTERLIKTLKAWRKM
+723 TEKLLKVLKAWRKM
-738 KYEELHVPAFMI
+738 KYEELHLPAFMI
-750 LHQKVLVQIAEERP
+750 MHQKVLVQIAEEKP
-764 TTKEELMQIGGF
+764 STKEELMQISGF
-776 GKRKWDRYGQEILD
+776 GKRKWDKYGQEILD
-790 IIADCTGE
+790 IIEEYHN

>member
-1 MGSCAKEPPG
+1 MS
-11 DRTKLTD
+11 
-18 MRGRIEKDSRFLVA
+18 GRIEKDSRFLLA

-57 KHIVENCGKRLAVVA
+57 KHIVAGCSKRLAVVA

-110 PEKNRSM
+110 PEKNRSL

-155 RNDKPFGGIQLL
+155 KNDRPFGGVQLL

-200 AFRSLGHIVIELNKI
+200 AFRKLGYIVIELNKI
-215 HRQSD
+215 HRQRD
-220 AVFTSMLNDI
+220 AEFTSMLNDI
-230 RTGSPSDQTLERLN
+230 RTGNPSDQTLERLN
-244 RRLDPDFE
+244 RRLDPGFD
-252 PPAGEYWIRLTTH
+252 PPSGEYWIRLTTH
-265 NQQADT
+265 NHQSDA

-280 KGKSMIFNA
+280 KGKSMIFKA
-289 KIEGNYPESAYPAET
+289 EIDGNYPESAYPAET
-304 GLRLKKG
+304 ELRLKKG

-355 QEKWDNI
+355 QEKWDNV
-362 RYEIDK
+362 RYEINP
-368 ETQEIRAVNDGSFTQ
+368 ETQEIQAVNDGSFTQ

-401 FDRVMIDAGRA
+401 FDRVIIDAGRA

-430 IVLSTPISRGCTFRN
+430 IVLTTPITRRCTFRN
-445 MEVSIFENSYTPEN
+445 TEVAIFENGYTPEN
-459 QAIESLDSFRES
+459 QAVESLDNYRES
-471 YLVGKMCSAFN
+471 YLVDKICSTFS
-482 LNRIETLSLKLDKLW
+482 LGRIASLSLKLEKLW
-497 KGGLG
+497 KGSLG
-502 AVYPK
+502 SVYPK
-507 IALRLASLISGG
+507 ISAR
-519 MEEFAGVTALAAVG
+519 FTALVTGQDEDFSGVEAIASVG
-533 KRFQNQI
+533 TRFQSQI
-540 RAIFADPSRSP
+540 REIFADQSRCT
-551 EDRDIFV
+551 EDRDAFV
-558 NERISKACT
+558 NERISKACA
-567 YFAEQLGYF
+567 YFTAQLGYY
-576 AKAVAPTCL
+576 AKSIAPTCL

-590 KETQKAFK
+590 KETQKVFK
-598 NVAEE
+598 NIAEE
-603 LLKELIYRLNLYKA
+603 LLKELIFRLSLYRA
-617 ILEEGFSVK
+617 TMADGFSVK
-626 LGTRIATDAELQKSG
+626 LFSRVATECELEKTG
-641 TLKSYVRRIISAA
+641 TLKSCVRRIISASRA
-654 REKEEGNE
+654 AADKDG
-662 AGNTVGKGTGGKAKE
+662 
-677 RGNANASGNANIS
+677 GNAGTDK
-690 RYANDKGGTREG
+690 ANDKKEVPESGMDADTSDIDTEY
-702 DSANDEPDE
+702 DEA
-711 MTGMMPDGIDDE
+711 
-723 VTERLIKTLKAWRKM
+723 TEKLLKVLKAWRKM
-738 KYEELHVPAFMI
+738 KYEELHLPAFMI
-750 LHQKVLVQIAEERP
+750 MHQKVLVQIAEEKPASR
-764 TTKEELMQIGGF
+764 EELMQINGF
-776 GKRKWDRYGQEILD
+776 GKKQWDKYGEEILE
-790 IIADCTGE
+790 IIEEYHN

>member
-1 MGSCAKEPPG
+1 MS
-11 DRTKLTD
+11 
-18 MRGRIEKDSRFLVA
+18 GRIEKDSRFLLA

-57 KHIVENCGKRLAVVA
+57 KHIVAGCSKRLAVVA

-110 PEKNRSM
+110 PEKNRSL

-155 RNDKPFGGIQLL
+155 KNDRPFGGVQLL

-200 AFRSLGHIVIELNKI
+200 AFRKLGYIVIELNKI
-215 HRQSD
+215 HRQRD
-220 AVFTSMLNDI
+220 AEFTSMLNDI
-230 RTGSPSDQTLERLN
+230 RTGNPSDQTLERLN
-244 RRLDPDFE
+244 RRLDPGFD
-252 PPAGEYWIRLTTH
+252 PPSGEYWIRLTTH
-265 NQQADT
+265 NHQSDA

-280 KGKSMIFNA
+280 KGKSMIFKA
-289 KIEGNYPESAYPAET
+289 EIDGNYPESAYPAET
-304 GLRLKKG
+304 ELRLKKG

-321 SGSSMY
+321 SGNSMY
-327 FNGKIGTVTELDP
+327 FNGKIGTVTSLYP

-355 QEKWDNI
+355 QEKWDNV
-362 RYEIDK
+362 RYEINP
-368 ETQEIRAVNDGSFTQ
+368 ETQEIQAVNDGSFTQ

-401 FDRVMIDAGRA
+401 FDRVIIDAGRA

-430 IVLSTPISRGCTFRN
+430 IVLTTPITRRCTFRN
-445 MEVSIFENSYTPEN
+445 TEVAIFENGYTPEN
-459 QAIESLDSFRES
+459 QAVESLDNYRES
-471 YLVGKMCSAFN
+471 YLVDKICSTFS
-482 LNRIETLSLKLDKLW
+482 LGRIASLSLKLEKLW
-497 KGGLG
+497 KGSLG
-502 AVYPK
+502 SVYPK
-507 IALRLASLISGG
+507 ISAR
-519 MEEFAGVTALAAVG
+519 FTALVTGQDEDFSGVEAIASVG
-533 KRFQNQI
+533 TRFQSQI
-540 RAIFADPSRSP
+540 REIFADQSRCT
-551 EDRDIFV
+551 EDRDAFV
-558 NERISKACT
+558 NERISKACA
-567 YFAEQLGYF
+567 YFTAQLGYY
-576 AKAVAPTCL
+576 AKAIAPTCL

-590 KETQKAFK
+590 KETQKVFK
-598 NVAEE
+598 NIAEE
-603 LLKELIYRLNLYKA
+603 LLKELIFRLSLYRA
-617 ILEEGFSVK
+617 TMADGFSVK
-626 LGTRIATDAELQKSG
+626 LFSRVATECELEKTG
-641 TLKSYVRRIISAA
+641 TLKSCVRRIISASRA
-654 REKEEGNE
+654 AADKDG
-662 AGNTVGKGTGGKAKE
+662 
-677 RGNANASGNANIS
+677 GNAGTDKANGKKEVQESGMDADTSDIDTE
-690 RYANDKGGTREG
+690 Y
-702 DSANDEPDE
+702 DEA
-711 MTGMMPDGIDDE
+711 
-723 VTERLIKTLKAWRKM
+723 TEKLLKVLKAWRKM
-738 KYEELHVPAFMI
+738 KYEELHLPAFMI
-750 LHQKVLVQIAEERP
+750 MHQKVLVQIAEEKPASR
-764 TTKEELMQIGGF
+764 EELMQINGF
-776 GKRKWDRYGQEILD
+776 GKKQWDKYGEEILE
-790 IIADCTGE
+790 IIEEYHN

>member
-1 MGSCAKEPPG
+1 M
-11 DRTKLTD
+11 TD
-18 MRGRIEKDSRFLVA
+18 MSGRIEKDSRFLLA

-57 KHIVENCGKRLAVVA
+57 KHIVASCSKRLAVIA

-110 PEKNRSM
+110 PEKNRSL

-155 RNDKPFGGIQLL
+155 KNDRPFGGVQLL

-200 AFRSLGHIVIELNKI
+200 AFRKLGYIVIELNKI
-215 HRQSD
+215 HRQRD
-220 AVFTSMLNDI
+220 AEFTSMLNDI

-244 RRLDPDFE
+244 RRLDPGFE
-252 PPAGEYWIRLTTH
+252 PPSGEYWIRLTTH
-265 NQQADT
+265 NHQSDS

-280 KGKSMIFNA
+280 KGKSMIFKA
-289 KIEGNYPESAYPAET
+289 EIDGNYPESAYPAET
-304 GLRLKKG
+304 ELRLKKG

-321 SGSSMY
+321 SGNSMY
-327 FNGKIGTVTELDP
+327 FNGKIGTVTSLDP

-355 QEKWDNI
+355 REKWDNV
-362 RYEIDK
+362 RYEINP
-368 ETQEIRAVNDGSFTQ
+368 ETQEIQAVNDGSFTQ

-401 FDRVMIDAGRA
+401 FDRVVIDAGKA

-421 LSRCRSLEG
+421 LSRCRSLDG
-430 IVLSTPISRGCTFRN
+430 IVLTTPITRKCTFRN
-445 MEVSIFENSYTPEN
+445 MEVSIFENGYTPEN
-459 QAIESLDSFRES
+459 QAVGSLDNYRES
-471 YLVGKMCSAFN
+471 YLVDKICSTFS
-482 LNRIETLSLKLDKLW
+482 LGRIASLSLKLEKLW
-497 KGGLG
+497 KGSLG
-502 AVYPK
+502 SVYPK
-507 IALRLASLISGG
+507 ISAR
-519 MEEFAGVTALAAVG
+519 FTALVTGQDEDFSGVEAIASVG
-533 KRFQNQI
+533 TRFQSQI
-540 RAIFADPSRSP
+540 REIFADQSRCT
-551 EDRDIFV
+551 EDRYAFV
-558 NERISKACT
+558 NERISKACA
-567 YFAEQLGYF
+567 YFTAQLGYY
-576 AKAVAPTCL
+576 AKSIAPTCL

-590 KETQKAFK
+590 KETQKVFK
-598 NVAEE
+598 NIAEE
-603 LLKELIYRLNLYKA
+603 LLKELIFRLNLYRA
-617 ILEEGFSVK
+617 TMADGFSVK
-626 LGTRIATDAELQKSG
+626 LFSRVATECELEKTG
-641 TLKSYVRRIISAA
+641 TLKSCVRRIISASRA
-654 REKEEGNE
+654 AADKDG
-662 AGNTVGKGTGGKAKE
+662 
-677 RGNANASGNANIS
+677 GNAGTDKANGKKEVQESGMDADTSDIDTE
-690 RYANDKGGTREG
+690 Y
-702 DSANDEPDE
+702 DEA
-711 MTGMMPDGIDDE
+711 
-723 VTERLIKTLKAWRKM
+723 TEKLLKVLKAWRKM
-738 KYEELHVPAFMI
+738 KYEELHLPAFMI
-750 LHQKVLVQIAEERP
+750 MHQKVLVQIAEEKPASR
-764 TTKEELMQIGGF
+764 EELMQINGF
-776 GKRKWDRYGQEILD
+776 GKKQWDKYGEEILE
-790 IIADCTGE
+790 IIEEYHN

>member
-1 MGSCAKEPPG
+1 MS
-11 DRTKLTD
+11 
-18 MRGRIEKDSRFLVA
+18 GRIEKDSRFLLA

-57 KHIVENCGKRLAVVA
+57 KHIVAGCSKRLAVVA

-110 PEKNRSM
+110 PEKNRSL

-155 RNDKPFGGIQLL
+155 KNDRPFGGVQLL

-200 AFRSLGHIVIELNKI
+200 AFRKLGYIVIELNKI
-215 HRQSD
+215 HRQRD
-220 AVFTSMLNDI
+220 AEFTSMLNDI
-230 RTGSPSDQTLERLN
+230 RTGNPSDQTLERLN
-244 RRLDPDFE
+244 RRLDPGFE
-252 PPAGEYWIRLTTH
+252 PPSGEYWIRLTTH
-265 NQQADT
+265 NHQSDS

-280 KGKSMIFNA
+280 KGKSMIFKA
-289 KIEGNYPESAYPAET
+289 EIDGNYPESAYPAET
-304 GLRLKKG
+304 ELRLKKG

-355 QEKWDNI
+355 QEKWDNV
-362 RYEIDK
+362 RYEINP
-368 ETQEIRAVNDGSFTQ
+368 ETQEIQAVNDGSFTQ

-401 FDRVMIDAGRA
+401 FDRVIIDAGRA

-430 IVLSTPISRGCTFRN
+430 IVLTTPITRKCTFRN
-445 MEVSIFENSYTPEN
+445 MEVSIFENGYTPEN
-459 QAIESLDSFRES
+459 QAVESLDNYRES
-471 YLVGKMCSAFN
+471 YLVDKICSTFS
-482 LNRIETLSLKLDKLW
+482 LGRIASLSLKLEKLW
-497 KGGLG
+497 KGSLG
-502 AVYPK
+502 SVYPK
-507 IALRLASLISGG
+507 ISAR
-519 MEEFAGVTALAAVG
+519 FTALVTGQDEDFSGVEAIASVG
-533 KRFQNQI
+533 TRFQSQI
-540 RAIFADPSRSP
+540 REIFADQSRCT
-551 EDRDIFV
+551 EDRDAFV
-558 NERISKACT
+558 SERISKACA
-567 YFAEQLGYF
+567 YFTAQLGYY
-576 AKAVAPTCL
+576 AKSIAPTCL

-590 KETQKAFK
+590 KETQKVFK
-598 NVAEE
+598 NIAEE
-603 LLKELIYRLNLYKA
+603 LLKELIFRLNLYRA
-617 ILEEGFSVK
+617 TMADGFSVK
-626 LGTRIATDAELQKSG
+626 LFSRVATECELEKTG
-641 TLKSYVRRIISAA
+641 TLKSCVRRIISASRA
-654 REKEEGNE
+654 AADKDG
-662 AGNTVGKGTGGKAKE
+662 
-677 RGNANASGNANIS
+677 GNAGTDKANGKREVQESGMDADTSDIDTE
-690 RYANDKGGTREG
+690 Y
-702 DSANDEPDE
+702 DEA
-711 MTGMMPDGIDDE
+711 
-723 VTERLIKTLKAWRKM
+723 TEKLLKVLKAWRKM
-738 KYEELHVPAFMI
+738 KYEELHLPAFMI
-750 LHQKVLVQIAEERP
+750 MHQKVLVQIAEEKPASR
-764 TTKEELMQIGGF
+764 EELMQINGF
-776 GKRKWDRYGQEILD
+776 GKKQWDKYGEEILE
-790 IIADCTGE
+790 IIEEYHN

>member
-1 MGSCAKEPPG
+1 MS
-11 DRTKLTD
+11 
-18 MRGRIEKDSRFLVA
+18 GRIEKDSRFLLA

-57 KHIVENCGKRLAVVA
+57 KHIVAGCSKRLAVVA

-110 PEKNRSM
+110 PEKNRSL

-155 RNDKPFGGIQLL
+155 KNDRPFGGVQLL

-200 AFRSLGHIVIELNKI
+200 AFRKLGYIVIELNKI
-215 HRQSD
+215 HRQRD
-220 AVFTSMLNDI
+220 AEFTSMLNDI
-230 RTGSPSDQTLERLN
+230 RTGNPSDQTLERLN
-244 RRLDPDFE
+244 RRLDPGFD
-252 PPAGEYWIRLTTH
+252 PPSGEYWIRLTTH
-265 NQQADT
+265 NHQSDA

-280 KGKSMIFNA
+280 KGKSMIFKA
-289 KIEGNYPESAYPAET
+289 EIDGNYPESAYPTET
-304 GLRLKKG
+304 ELRLKKG

-321 SGSSMY
+321 SGNSMY
-327 FNGKIGTVTELDP
+327 FNGKIGTVTSLYP

-355 QEKWDNI
+355 QEKWDNV
-362 RYEIDK
+362 RYEINP
-368 ETQEIRAVNDGSFTQ
+368 ETQEIQAVNDGSFTQ

-401 FDRVMIDAGRA
+401 FDRVIIDAGRA

-430 IVLSTPISRGCTFRN
+430 IVLTTPITRRCTFRN
-445 MEVSIFENSYTPEN
+445 TEVAIFENGYTPEN
-459 QAIESLDSFRES
+459 QAVESLDNYRES
-471 YLVGKMCSAFN
+471 YLVDKICSTFS
-482 LNRIETLSLKLDKLW
+482 LGRIASLSLKLEKLW
-497 KGGLG
+497 KGSLG
-502 AVYPK
+502 SVYPK
-507 IALRLASLISGG
+507 ISAR
-519 MEEFAGVTALAAVG
+519 FTALVTGQDEDFSGVEAIASVG
-533 KRFQNQI
+533 TRFQSQI
-540 RAIFADPSRSP
+540 REIFADQSRCT
-551 EDRDIFV
+551 EDRDAFV
-558 NERISKACT
+558 SERISKACA
-567 YFAEQLGYF
+567 YFTAQLGYY
-576 AKAVAPTCL
+576 AKSIAPTCL

-590 KETQKAFK
+590 KETQKVFK
-598 NVAEE
+598 NIAEE
-603 LLKELIYRLNLYKA
+603 LLKELIFRLSLYRA
-617 ILEEGFSVK
+617 TMADGFSVK
-626 LGTRIATDAELQKSG
+626 LFSRVATECELEKTG
-641 TLKSYVRRIISAA
+641 TLKSCVRRIISASRA
-654 REKEEGNE
+654 AADKDG
-662 AGNTVGKGTGGKAKE
+662 
-677 RGNANASGNANIS
+677 GNAGTDKANGKKEVQESGMDADTSDIDTE
-690 RYANDKGGTREG
+690 Y
-702 DSANDEPDE
+702 DEA
-711 MTGMMPDGIDDE
+711 
-723 VTERLIKTLKAWRKM
+723 TEKLLKVLKAWRKM
-738 KYEELHVPAFMI
+738 KYEELHLPAFMI
-750 LHQKVLVQIAEERP
+750 MHQKVLVQIAEEKPASR
-764 TTKEELMQIGGF
+764 EELMQINGF
-776 GKRKWDRYGQEILD
+776 GKKQWDKYGEEILE
-790 IIADCTGE
+790 IIEEYHN

>member
-1 MGSCAKEPPG
+1 MS
-11 DRTKLTD
+11 
-18 MRGRIEKDSRFLVA
+18 GRIEKDSRFLLA

-57 KHIVENCGKRLAVVA
+57 KHIVAGCSKRLAVVA

-110 PEKNRSM
+110 PEKNRSL

-155 RNDKPFGGIQLL
+155 KNDRPFGGVQLL

-200 AFRSLGHIVIELNKI
+200 AFRKLGYIVIELNKI
-215 HRQSD
+215 HRQRD
-220 AVFTSMLNDI
+220 AEFTSMLNDI

-244 RRLDPDFE
+244 RRLDPGFE
-252 PPAGEYWIRLTTH
+252 PPSGEYWIRLTTH
-265 NQQADT
+265 NHQSDS

-280 KGKSMIFNA
+280 KGKSMIFKA
-289 KIEGNYPESAYPAET
+289 EIDGNYPESAYPAET
-304 GLRLKKG
+304 ELRLKKG

-321 SGSSMY
+321 SGNSMY
-327 FNGKIGTVTELDP
+327 FNGKIGTVTSLDP

-355 QEKWDNI
+355 QEKWDNV
-362 RYEIDK
+362 RYEINP
-368 ETQEIRAVNDGSFTQ
+368 ETQEIQAVNDGSFTQ

-401 FDRVMIDAGRA
+401 FDRVIIDAGRA

-430 IVLSTPISRGCTFRN
+430 IVLTTPITRRCTFRN
-445 MEVSIFENSYTPEN
+445 TEVAIFENGYTPEN
-459 QAIESLDSFRES
+459 QAVGNLDNYRES
-471 YLVGKMCSAFN
+471 YLVDKICSAFS
-482 LNRIETLSLKLDKLW
+482 LGRIASLSLKLEKLW
-497 KGGLG
+497 KGSLG
-502 AVYPK
+502 SVYPK
-507 IALRLASLISGG
+507 ISAR
-519 MEEFAGVTALAAVG
+519 FTALVTGQDEDFSGVEAIASVG
-533 KRFQNQI
+533 TRFQSQI
-540 RAIFADPSRSP
+540 REIFADQSRCT
-551 EDRDIFV
+551 EDRDAFV
-558 NERISKACT
+558 SERISKACA
-567 YFAEQLGYF
+567 YFTAQLGYY
-576 AKAVAPTCL
+576 AKSIAPTCL

-590 KETQKAFK
+590 KETQKVFK
-598 NVAEE
+598 NIAEE
-603 LLKELIYRLNLYKA
+603 LLKELIFRLNLYRA
-617 ILEEGFSVK
+617 TMADGFSVK
-626 LGTRIATDAELQKSG
+626 LFSRVATECELEKTG
-641 TLKSYVRRIISAA
+641 TLKSCVRRIISASRA
-654 REKEEGNE
+654 AADKDG
-662 AGNTVGKGTGGKAKE
+662 
-677 RGNANASGNANIS
+677 GNAGTDK
-690 RYANDKGGTREG
+690 ANDKKEVPESGMDADTSDIDTEY
-702 DSANDEPDE
+702 DEA
-711 MTGMMPDGIDDE
+711 
-723 VTERLIKTLKAWRKM
+723 TEKLLKVLKAWRKM
-738 KYEELHVPAFMI
+738 KYEELHLPAFMI
-750 LHQKVLVQIAEERP
+750 MHQKVLVQIAEEKPASR
-764 TTKEELMQIGGF
+764 EELMQINGF
-776 GKRKWDRYGQEILD
+776 GKKQWDKYGEEILE
-790 IIADCTGE
+790 IIEEYHN

>member
-1 MGSCAKEPPG
+1 MS
-11 DRTKLTD
+11 
-18 MRGRIEKDSRFLVA
+18 GRIEKDSRFLLA

-57 KHIVENCGKRLAVVA
+57 KHIVAGCSKRLAVVA

-110 PEKNRSM
+110 PEKNRSL

-155 RNDKPFGGIQLL
+155 KNDRPFGGVQLL

-200 AFRSLGHIVIELNKI
+200 AFRKLGYIVIELNKI
-215 HRQSD
+215 HRQRD
-220 AVFTSMLNDI
+220 AEFTSMLNDI
-230 RTGSPSDQTLERLN
+230 RTGNPSDQTLERLN
-244 RRLDPDFE
+244 RRLDPGFD
-252 PPAGEYWIRLTTH
+252 PPSGEYWIRLTTH
-265 NQQADT
+265 NHQSDA

-280 KGKSMIFNA
+280 KGKSMIFKA
-289 KIEGNYPESAYPAET
+289 EIDGNYPESAYPTET
-304 GLRLKKG
+304 ELRLKKG

-321 SGSSMY
+321 SGNSMY
-327 FNGKIGTVTELDP
+327 FNGKIGTVTSLYP

-355 QEKWDNI
+355 QEKWDNV
-362 RYEIDK
+362 RYEINP
-368 ETQEIRAVNDGSFTQ
+368 ETQEIQAVNDGSFTQ

-401 FDRVMIDAGRA
+401 FDRVIIDAGRA

-430 IVLSTPISRGCTFRN
+430 IVLTTPITRRCTFRN
-445 MEVSIFENSYTPEN
+445 TEVAIFENGYTPEN
-459 QAIESLDSFRES
+459 QAVESLDNYRES
-471 YLVGKMCSAFN
+471 YLVDKICSTFS
-482 LNRIETLSLKLDKLW
+482 LGRIASLSLKLEKLW
-497 KGGLG
+497 KGSLG
-502 AVYPK
+502 SVYPK
-507 IALRLASLISGG
+507 ISAR
-519 MEEFAGVTALAAVG
+519 FTALVTGQDEDFSGVEAIASVG
-533 KRFQNQI
+533 TRFQSQI
-540 RAIFADPSRSP
+540 REIFADQSRCT
-551 EDRDIFV
+551 EDRDAFV
-558 NERISKACT
+558 SERISKACA
-567 YFAEQLGYF
+567 YFTVQLGYY
-576 AKAVAPTCL
+576 AKSIAPTCL

-590 KETQKAFK
+590 KETQKVFK
-598 NVAEE
+598 NIAEE
-603 LLKELIYRLNLYKA
+603 LLKELIFRLSLYRA
-617 ILEEGFSVK
+617 TMADGFSVK
-626 LGTRIATDAELQKSG
+626 LFSRVATECELEKTG
-641 TLKSYVRRIISAA
+641 TLKSCVRRIISASRA
-654 REKEEGNE
+654 AADKDG
-662 AGNTVGKGTGGKAKE
+662 
-677 RGNANASGNANIS
+677 GNAGTDK
-690 RYANDKGGTREG
+690 ANDKKEVPESGMDADTSDIDTEY
-702 DSANDEPDE
+702 DEA
-711 MTGMMPDGIDDE
+711 
-723 VTERLIKTLKAWRKM
+723 TEKLLKVLKAWRKM
-738 KYEELHVPAFMI
+738 KYEELHLPAFMI
-750 LHQKVLVQIAEERP
+750 MHQKVLVQIAEEKPASR
-764 TTKEELMQIGGF
+764 EELMQINGF
-776 GKRKWDRYGQEILD
+776 GKKQWDKYGEEILE
-790 IIADCTGE
+790 IIEEYHN

>member
-1 MGSCAKEPPG
+1 MS
-11 DRTKLTD
+11 
-18 MRGRIEKDSRFLVA
+18 GRIEKDSRFLLA

-57 KHIVENCGKRLAVVA
+57 KHIVAGCSKRLAVVA

-110 PEKNRSM
+110 PEKNRSL

-155 RNDKPFGGIQLL
+155 KNDRPFGGVQLL

-200 AFRSLGHIVIELNKI
+200 AFRKLGYIVIELNKI
-215 HRQSD
+215 HRQRD
-220 AVFTSMLNDI
+220 AEFTSMLNDI
-230 RTGSPSDQTLERLN
+230 RTGNPSDQTLERLN
-244 RRLDPDFE
+244 RRLDPGFD
-252 PPAGEYWIRLTTH
+252 PPSGEYWIRLTTH
-265 NQQADT
+265 NHQSDA

-280 KGKSMIFNA
+280 KGKSMIFKA
-289 KIEGNYPESAYPAET
+289 EIDGNYPESAYPAET
-304 GLRLKKG
+304 ELRLKKG

-355 QEKWDNI
+355 QEKWDNV
-362 RYEIDK
+362 RYEINP
-368 ETQEIRAVNDGSFTQ
+368 ETQEIQAVNDGSFTQ

-401 FDRVMIDAGRA
+401 FDRVIIDAGRA

-430 IVLSTPISRGCTFRN
+430 IVLTTPITRRCTFRN
-445 MEVSIFENSYTPEN
+445 TEVAIFENGYTPEN
-459 QAIESLDSFRES
+459 QAVESLDNYRES
-471 YLVGKMCSAFN
+471 YLVDKICSTFS
-482 LNRIETLSLKLDKLW
+482 LGRIASLSLKLEKLW
-497 KGGLG
+497 KGSLG
-502 AVYPK
+502 SVYPK
-507 IALRLASLISGG
+507 ISAR
-519 MEEFAGVTALAAVG
+519 FTALVTGQDEDFSGVEAIASVG
-533 KRFQNQI
+533 TRFQSQI
-540 RAIFADPSRSP
+540 REIFADQSRCT
-551 EDRDIFV
+551 EDRDAFV
-558 NERISKACT
+558 NERISKACA
-567 YFAEQLGYF
+567 YFTAQLGYY
-576 AKAVAPTCL
+576 AKSIAPTCL

-590 KETQKAFK
+590 KETQKVFK
-598 NVAEE
+598 NIAEE
-603 LLKELIYRLNLYKA
+603 LLKELIFRLSLYRA
-617 ILEEGFSVK
+617 TMADGFSVK
-626 LGTRIATDAELQKSG
+626 LYSRVATECELEKTG
-641 TLKSYVRRIISAA
+641 TLKSCVRRIISASRA
-654 REKEEGNE
+654 AADKDG
-662 AGNTVGKGTGGKAKE
+662 
-677 RGNANASGNANIS
+677 GNAGTDK
-690 RYANDKGGTREG
+690 ANDKKEVPESGMDADTSDIDTEY
-702 DSANDEPDE
+702 DEA
-711 MTGMMPDGIDDE
+711 
-723 VTERLIKTLKAWRKM
+723 TEKLLKVLKAWRKM
-738 KYEELHVPAFMI
+738 KYEELHLPAFMI
-750 LHQKVLVQIAEERP
+750 MHQKVLVQIAEEKPASR
-764 TTKEELMQIGGF
+764 EELMQINGF
-776 GKRKWDRYGQEILD
+776 GKKQWDKYGEEILE
-790 IIADCTGE
+790 IIEEYHN

>member
-1 MGSCAKEPPG
+1 M
-11 DRTKLTD
+11 TD
-18 MRGRIEKDSRFLVA
+18 MSGRIEKDSRFLLA

-57 KHIVENCGKRLAVVA
+57 KHIVAGCSKRLAVVA

-110 PEKNRSM
+110 PEKNRSL

-155 RNDKPFGGIQLL
+155 KNDRPFGGVQLL

-200 AFRSLGHIVIELNKI
+200 AFRKLGYIVIELNKI
-215 HRQSD
+215 HRQRD
-220 AVFTSMLNDI
+220 AEFTSMLNDI

-244 RRLDPDFE
+244 RRLDPGFE
-252 PPAGEYWIRLTTH
+252 PPSGEYWIRLTTH
-265 NQQADT
+265 NHQADS

-280 KGKSMIFNA
+280 KGKSMIFKA
-289 KIEGNYPESAYPAET
+289 EIDGNYPESAYPAET
-304 GLRLKKG
+304 ELRLKKG

-321 SGSSMY
+321 SGNSMY
-327 FNGKIGTVTELDP
+327 FNGKIGTVTSLDP

-355 QEKWDNI
+355 REKWDNV
-362 RYEIDK
+362 RYEINP
-368 ETQEIRAVNDGSFTQ
+368 ETQEIQAVNDGSFTQ

-401 FDRVMIDAGRA
+401 FDRVVIDAGKA

-421 LSRCRSLEG
+421 LSRCRSLDG
-430 IVLSTPISRGCTFRN
+430 IVLTTPITRKCTFRN
-445 MEVSIFENSYTPEN
+445 MEVSIFENGYTPEN
-459 QAIESLDSFRES
+459 QAVESLDNYRDS
-471 YLVGKMCSAFN
+471 YLVDKICSAFS
-482 LNRIETLSLKLDKLW
+482 LGRIASLSLKLEKLW
-497 KGGLG
+497 KGSLG
-502 AVYPK
+502 SVYPK
-507 IALRLASLISGG
+507 ISAR
-519 MEEFAGVTALAAVG
+519 FTALVTGQDEDFSGVEAIASVG
-533 KRFQNQI
+533 TRFQSQI
-540 RAIFADPSRSP
+540 REIFADQSRCT
-551 EDRDIFV
+551 EDRDAFV
-558 NERISKACT
+558 SERISKACA
-567 YFAEQLGYF
+567 YFTVQLGYY
-576 AKAVAPTCL
+576 AKSIAPTCL

-590 KETQKAFK
+590 KETQKVFK
-598 NVAEE
+598 NIAEE
-603 LLKELIYRLNLYKA
+603 LLKELIFRLSLYRA
-617 ILEEGFSVK
+617 TMADGFSVK
-626 LGTRIATDAELQKSG
+626 LFSRVATECELEKTG
-641 TLKSYVRRIISAA
+641 TLKSCVRRIISASRA
-654 REKEEGNE
+654 AADKDG
-662 AGNTVGKGTGGKAKE
+662 
-677 RGNANASGNANIS
+677 GNAGTDNANGKKEVQESGMDADTSDIDTE
-690 RYANDKGGTREG
+690 Y
-702 DSANDEPDE
+702 DEA
-711 MTGMMPDGIDDE
+711 
-723 VTERLIKTLKAWRKM
+723 TEKLLKVLKAWRKM
-738 KYEELHVPAFMI
+738 KYEELHLPAFMI
-750 LHQKVLVQIAEERP
+750 MHQKVLVQIAEEKPASR
-764 TTKEELMQIGGF
+764 EELMQINGF
-776 GKRKWDRYGQEILD
+776 GKKQWDKYGEEILE
-790 IIADCTGE
+790 IIEEYHN

>member
-1 MGSCAKEPPG
+1 MS
-11 DRTKLTD
+11 
-18 MRGRIEKDSRFLVA
+18 GRIEKDSRFLLA

-57 KHIVENCGKRLAVVA
+57 KHIVAGCSKRLAVVA

-110 PEKNRSM
+110 PEKNRSL

-155 RNDKPFGGIQLL
+155 KNDRPFGGVQLL

-200 AFRSLGHIVIELNKI
+200 AFRKLGYIVIELNKI
-215 HRQSD
+215 HRQRD
-220 AVFTSMLNDI
+220 AEFTSMLNDI
-230 RTGSPSDQTLERLN
+230 RTGNPSDQTLERLN
-244 RRLDPDFE
+244 RRLDPGFD
-252 PPAGEYWIRLTTH
+252 PPSGEYWIRLTTH
-265 NQQADT
+265 NHQSDA

-280 KGKSMIFNA
+280 KGKSMIFKA
-289 KIEGNYPESAYPAET
+289 EIDGNYPESAYPTET
-304 GLRLKKG
+304 ELRLKKG

-321 SGSSMY
+321 SGNSMY
-327 FNGKIGTVTELDP
+327 FNGKIGTVTSLYP

-355 QEKWDNI
+355 QEKWDNV
-362 RYEIDK
+362 RYEINP
-368 ETQEIRAVNDGSFTQ
+368 ETQEIQAVNDGSFTQ

-401 FDRVMIDAGRA
+401 FDRVIIDAGRA

-430 IVLSTPISRGCTFRN
+430 IVLTTPITRRCTFRN
-445 MEVSIFENSYTPEN
+445 TEVAIFENGYTPEN
-459 QAIESLDSFRES
+459 QAVESLDNYRDS
-471 YLVGKMCSAFN
+471 YLVDKICSAFS
-482 LNRIETLSLKLDKLW
+482 LGRIASLSLKLEKLW
-497 KGGLG
+497 KGSLG
-502 AVYPK
+502 SVYPK
-507 IALRLASLISGG
+507 ISAR
-519 MEEFAGVTALAAVG
+519 FTALVTGQDEDFSGVEAIASVG
-533 KRFQNQI
+533 TRFQSQI
-540 RAIFADPSRSP
+540 REIFADQSRCT
-551 EDRDIFV
+551 EDRDAFV
-558 NERISKACT
+558 NERISKACA
-567 YFAEQLGYF
+567 YFTAQLGYY
-576 AKAVAPTCL
+576 AKSIAPTCL

-590 KETQKAFK
+590 KETQKVFK
-598 NVAEE
+598 NIAEE
-603 LLKELIYRLNLYKA
+603 LLKELIFRLSLYRA
-617 ILEEGFSVK
+617 TMADGFSVK
-626 LGTRIATDAELQKSG
+626 LFSRVATECELEKTG
-641 TLKSYVRRIISAA
+641 TLKSCVRRIISASRA
-654 REKEEGNE
+654 AADKDG
-662 AGNTVGKGTGGKAKE
+662 
-677 RGNANASGNANIS
+677 GNAGTDNANGKKEVQESGMDADTSDIDTE
-690 RYANDKGGTREG
+690 Y
-702 DSANDEPDE
+702 DEA
-711 MTGMMPDGIDDE
+711 
-723 VTERLIKTLKAWRKM
+723 TEKLLKVLKAWRKM
-738 KYEELHVPAFMI
+738 KYEELHLPAFMI
-750 LHQKVLVQIAEERP
+750 MHQKVLVQIAEEKPASR
-764 TTKEELMQIGGF
+764 EELMQINGF
-776 GKRKWDRYGQEILD
+776 GKKQWDKYGEEILE
-790 IIADCTGE
+790 IIEEYHN

>member
-1 MGSCAKEPPG
+1 MS
-11 DRTKLTD
+11 
-18 MRGRIEKDSRFLVA
+18 GRIEKDSRFLLA

-57 KHIVENCGKRLAVVA
+57 KHIVAGCSKRLAVVA

-110 PEKNRSM
+110 PEKNRSL

-155 RNDKPFGGIQLL
+155 KNDRPFGGVQLL

-200 AFRSLGHIVIELNKI
+200 AFRKLGYIVIELNKI
-215 HRQSD
+215 HRQRD
-220 AVFTSMLNDI
+220 AEFTSMLNDI

-244 RRLDPDFE
+244 RRLDPGFE
-252 PPAGEYWIRLTTH
+252 PPSGEYWIRLTTH
-265 NQQADT
+265 NHQSDA

-280 KGKSMIFNA
+280 KGKSMIFKA
-289 KIEGNYPESAYPAET
+289 EIDGNYPESAYPAET
-304 GLRLKKG
+304 ELRLKKG

-321 SGSSMY
+321 SGNSMY
-327 FNGKIGTVTELDP
+327 FNGKIGTVTSLYP

-355 QEKWDNI
+355 QEKWDNV
-362 RYEIDK
+362 RYEINP
-368 ETQEIRAVNDGSFTQ
+368 ETQEIQAVNDGSFTQ

-401 FDRVMIDAGRA
+401 FDRVIIDAGRA

-430 IVLSTPISRGCTFRN
+430 IVLTTPITRRCTFRN
-445 MEVSIFENSYTPEN
+445 TEVAIFENGYTPEN
-459 QAIESLDSFRES
+459 QAVESLDNYRES
-471 YLVGKMCSAFN
+471 YLVDKICSTFS
-482 LNRIETLSLKLDKLW
+482 LGRIASLSLKLEKLW
-497 KGGLG
+497 KGSLG
-502 AVYPK
+502 SVYPK
-507 IALRLASLISGG
+507 ISAR
-519 MEEFAGVTALAAVG
+519 FTALVTGQDEDFSGVEAIASVG
-533 KRFQNQI
+533 TRFQSQI
-540 RAIFADPSRSP
+540 REIFADQSRCT
-551 EDRDIFV
+551 EDRDAFV
-558 NERISKACT
+558 NERISKACA
-567 YFAEQLGYF
+567 YFTAQLGYY
-576 AKAVAPTCL
+576 AKSIAPTCL

-590 KETQKAFK
+590 KETQKVFK
-598 NVAEE
+598 NIAEE
-603 LLKELIYRLNLYKA
+603 LLKELIFRLSLYRA
-617 ILEEGFSVK
+617 TMADGFSVK
-626 LGTRIATDAELQKSG
+626 LFSRVATECELEKTG
-641 TLKSYVRRIISAA
+641 TLKSCVRRIISASRA
-654 REKEEGNE
+654 AADKDG
-662 AGNTVGKGTGGKAKE
+662 
-677 RGNANASGNANIS
+677 GNAGTDNANGKKEVQESGMDADTSDIDTE
-690 RYANDKGGTREG
+690 Y
-702 DSANDEPDE
+702 DEA
-711 MTGMMPDGIDDE
+711 
-723 VTERLIKTLKAWRKM
+723 TEKLLKVLKAWRKM
-738 KYEELHVPAFMI
+738 KYEELHLPAFMI
-750 LHQKVLVQIAEERP
+750 MHQKVLVQIAEEKPASR
-764 TTKEELMQIGGF
+764 EELMQINGF
-776 GKRKWDRYGQEILD
+776 GKKQWDKYGEEILE
-790 IIADCTGE
+790 IIEEYHN

>member
-1 MGSCAKEPPG
+1 MS
-11 DRTKLTD
+11 
-18 MRGRIEKDSRFLVA
+18 GRIEKDSRFLLA

-57 KHIVENCGKRLAVVA
+57 KHIVAGCSKRLAVVA

-110 PEKNRSM
+110 PEKNRSL

-155 RNDKPFGGIQLL
+155 KNDRPFGGVQLL

-200 AFRSLGHIVIELNKI
+200 AFRKLGYIVIELNKI
-215 HRQSD
+215 HRQRD
-220 AVFTSMLNDI
+220 AEFTSMLNDI

-244 RRLDPDFE
+244 RRLDPGFE
-252 PPAGEYWIRLTTH
+252 PPSGEYWIRLTTH
-265 NQQADT
+265 NHQADS

-280 KGKSMIFNA
+280 KGKSMIFKA
-289 KIEGNYPESAYPAET
+289 EIDGNYPESAYPAET
-304 GLRLKKG
+304 ELRLKKG

-321 SGSSMY
+321 SGNSMY
-327 FNGKIGTVTELDP
+327 FNGKIGTVTSLDP

-355 QEKWDNI
+355 REKWDNV
-362 RYEIDK
+362 RYEINP
-368 ETQEIRAVNDGSFTQ
+368 ETQEIQAVNDGSFTQ

-401 FDRVMIDAGRA
+401 FDRVVIDAGKA

-421 LSRCRSLEG
+421 LSRCRSLDG
-430 IVLSTPISRGCTFRN
+430 IVLTTPITRKCTFRN
-445 MEVSIFENSYTPEN
+445 MEVSIFENGYTPEN
-459 QAIESLDSFRES
+459 QAVESLDNYRDS
-471 YLVGKMCSAFN
+471 YLVDKICSAFS
-482 LNRIETLSLKLDKLW
+482 LGRIASLSLKLEKLW
-497 KGGLG
+497 KGSLG
-502 AVYPK
+502 SVYPK
-507 IALRLASLISGG
+507 ISAR
-519 MEEFAGVTALAAVG
+519 FTALVTGQDEDFSGVEAIASVG
-533 KRFQNQI
+533 TRFQSQI
-540 RAIFADPSRSP
+540 REIFADQSRCT
-551 EDRDIFV
+551 EDRDAFV
-558 NERISKACT
+558 SERISKACA
-567 YFAEQLGYF
+567 YFTVQLGYY
-576 AKAVAPTCL
+576 AKSIAPTCL

-590 KETQKAFK
+590 KETQKVFK
-598 NVAEE
+598 NIAEE
-603 LLKELIYRLNLYKA
+603 LLKELIFRLSLYRA
-617 ILEEGFSVK
+617 TMADGFSVK
-626 LGTRIATDAELQKSG
+626 LFSRVATECELEKTG
-641 TLKSYVRRIISAA
+641 TLKSCVRRIISASRA
-654 REKEEGNE
+654 AADKDG
-662 AGNTVGKGTGGKAKE
+662 
-677 RGNANASGNANIS
+677 GNAGTDNANGKKEVQESGMDADTSDIDTE
-690 RYANDKGGTREG
+690 Y
-702 DSANDEPDE
+702 DEA
-711 MTGMMPDGIDDE
+711 
-723 VTERLIKTLKAWRKM
+723 TEKLLKVLKAWRKM
-738 KYEELHVPAFMI
+738 KYEELHLPAFMI
-750 LHQKVLVQIAEERP
+750 MHQKVLVQIAEEKPASR
-764 TTKEELMQIGGF
+764 EELMQINGF
-776 GKRKWDRYGQEILD
+776 GKKQWDKYGEEILE
-790 IIADCTGE
+790 IIEEYHN

>member
-1 MGSCAKEPPG
+1 MS
-11 DRTKLTD
+11 
-18 MRGRIEKDSRFLVA
+18 GRIEKDSRFLLA

-57 KHIVENCGKRLAVVA
+57 KHIVAGCSKRLAVVA

-110 PEKNRSM
+110 PEKNRSL

-155 RNDKPFGGIQLL
+155 KNDRPFGGVQLL

-200 AFRSLGHIVIELNKI
+200 AFRKLGYIVIELNKI
-215 HRQSD
+215 HRQRD
-220 AVFTSMLNDI
+220 AEFTSMLNDI

-244 RRLDPDFE
+244 RRLDPGFE
-252 PPAGEYWIRLTTH
+252 PPSGEYWIRLTTH
-265 NQQADT
+265 NHQADS

-280 KGKSMIFNA
+280 KGKSMIFKA
-289 KIEGNYPESAYPAET
+289 EIDGNYPESAYPAET
-304 GLRLKKG
+304 ELRLKKG

-321 SGSSMY
+321 SGNSMY
-327 FNGKIGTVTELDP
+327 FNGKIGTVTSLDP

-355 QEKWDNI
+355 REKWDNV
-362 RYEIDK
+362 RYEINP
-368 ETQEIRAVNDGSFTQ
+368 ETQEIQAVNDGSFTQ

-401 FDRVMIDAGRA
+401 FDRVVIDAGKA

-421 LSRCRSLEG
+421 LSRCRSLDG
-430 IVLSTPISRGCTFRN
+430 IVLTTPITRKCTFRN
-445 MEVSIFENSYTPEN
+445 MEVSIFENGYTPEN
-459 QAIESLDSFRES
+459 QAVESLDNYRDS
-471 YLVGKMCSAFN
+471 YLVDKICSAFS
-482 LNRIETLSLKLDKLW
+482 LGRIASLSLKLEKLW
-497 KGGLG
+497 KGSLG
-502 AVYPK
+502 SVYPK
-507 IALRLASLISGG
+507 ISAR
-519 MEEFAGVTALAAVG
+519 FTALVTGQDEDFSGVEAIASVG
-533 KRFQNQI
+533 TRFQSQI
-540 RAIFADPSRSP
+540 REIFADQSRCT
-551 EDRDIFV
+551 EDRDAFV
-558 NERISKACT
+558 SERISKACA
-567 YFAEQLGYF
+567 YFTVQLGYY
-576 AKAVAPTCL
+576 AKSIAPTCL

-590 KETQKAFK
+590 KETQKVFK
-598 NVAEE
+598 NIAEE
-603 LLKELIYRLNLYKA
+603 LLKELIFRLSLYRA
-617 ILEEGFSVK
+617 TMADGFSVK
-626 LGTRIATDAELQKSG
+626 LFSRVATECELEKTG
-641 TLKSYVRRIISAA
+641 TLKSCVRRIISASRA
-654 REKEEGNE
+654 AADKDG
-662 AGNTVGKGTGGKAKE
+662 
-677 RGNANASGNANIS
+677 GNAGTDNANG
-690 RYANDKGGTREG
+690 KREVQESG
-702 DSANDEPDE
+702 MDADTSDIDTEYDEA
-711 MTGMMPDGIDDE
+711 
-723 VTERLIKTLKAWRKM
+723 TEKLLKVLKAWRKM
-738 KYEELHVPAFMI
+738 KYEELHLPAFMI
-750 LHQKVLVQIAEERP
+750 MHQKVLVQIAEEKPASR
-764 TTKEELMQIGGF
+764 EELMQINGF
-776 GKRKWDRYGQEILD
+776 GKKQWDKYGEEILE
-790 IIADCTGE
+790 IIEEYHN

>member
-1 MGSCAKEPPG
+1 MS
-11 DRTKLTD
+11 
-18 MRGRIEKDSRFLVA
+18 GRIEKDSRFLLA

-57 KHIVENCGKRLAVVA
+57 KHIVAGCSKRLAVVA

-110 PEKNRSM
+110 PEKNRSL

-155 RNDKPFGGIQLL
+155 KNDRPFGGVQLL

-200 AFRSLGHIVIELNKI
+200 AFRKLGYIVIELNKI
-215 HRQSD
+215 LRQRD
-220 AVFTSMLNDI
+220 AEFTSMLNDI
-230 RTGSPSDQTLERLN
+230 RTGNPSDQTLERLN
-244 RRLDPDFE
+244 RRLDPGFD
-252 PPAGEYWIRLTTH
+252 PPSGEYWIRLTTH
-265 NQQADT
+265 NHQSDA

-280 KGKSMIFNA
+280 KGKSMIFKA
-289 KIEGNYPESAYPAET
+289 EIDGNYPESAYPAET
-304 GLRLKKG
+304 ELRLKKG

-321 SGSSMY
+321 SGNSMY
-327 FNGKIGTVTELDP
+327 FNGKIGTVTSLYP

-355 QEKWDNI
+355 QEKWDNV
-362 RYEIDK
+362 RYEINP
-368 ETQEIRAVNDGSFTQ
+368 ETQEIQAVNDGSFTQ

-401 FDRVMIDAGRA
+401 FDRVIIDAGRA

-430 IVLSTPISRGCTFRN
+430 IVLTTPITRRCTFRN
-445 MEVSIFENSYTPEN
+445 TEVAIFENGYTPEN
-459 QAIESLDSFRES
+459 QAVESLDNYRES
-471 YLVGKMCSAFN
+471 YLVDKICSTFS
-482 LNRIETLSLKLDKLW
+482 LGRIASLSLKLEKLW
-497 KGGLG
+497 KGSLG
-502 AVYPK
+502 SVYPK
-507 IALRLASLISGG
+507 ISAR
-519 MEEFAGVTALAAVG
+519 FTALVTGQDEDFSGVEAIASVG
-533 KRFQNQI
+533 TRFQSQI
-540 RAIFADPSRSP
+540 REIFADQSRCT
-551 EDRDIFV
+551 EDRDAFV
-558 NERISKACT
+558 SERISKACA
-567 YFAEQLGYF
+567 YFTAQLGYY
-576 AKAVAPTCL
+576 AKSIAPTCL

-590 KETQKAFK
+590 KETQKVFK
-598 NVAEE
+598 NIAEE
-603 LLKELIYRLNLYKA
+603 LLKELIFRLSLYRA
-617 ILEEGFSVK
+617 TMADGFSVK
-626 LGTRIATDAELQKSG
+626 LYSRVATECELEKTG
-641 TLKSYVRRIISAA
+641 TLKSCVRRIISASRA
-654 REKEEGNE
+654 AADKDG
-662 AGNTVGKGTGGKAKE
+662 
-677 RGNANASGNANIS
+677 GNAGTDKANGKKEVQESGMDADTSDIDTE
-690 RYANDKGGTREG
+690 Y
-702 DSANDEPDE
+702 DEA
-711 MTGMMPDGIDDE
+711 
-723 VTERLIKTLKAWRKM
+723 TEKLLKVLKAWRKM
-738 KYEELHVPAFMI
+738 KYEELHLPSFMI
-750 LHQKVLVQIAEERP
+750 MHQKVLVQIAEEKPASR
-764 TTKEELMQIGGF
+764 EELMQINGF
-776 GKRKWDRYGQEILD
+776 GKKQWDKYGEEILE
-790 IIADCTGE
+790 IIEEYHN

>member
-1 MGSCAKEPPG
+1 M
-11 DRTKLTD
+11 TD
-18 MRGRIEKDSRFLVA
+18 MSGRIEKDSRFLLA

-57 KHIVENCGKRLAVVA
+57 KHIVAGCSKRLAVVA

-110 PEKNRSM
+110 PEKNRSL

-155 RNDKPFGGIQLL
+155 KNDRPFGGVQLL

-200 AFRSLGHIVIELNKI
+200 AFRKLGYIVIELNKI
-215 HRQSD
+215 HRQRD
-220 AVFTSMLNDI
+220 AEFTSMLNDI

-244 RRLDPDFE
+244 RRLDPGFE
-252 PPAGEYWIRLTTH
+252 PPSGEYWIRLTTH
-265 NQQADT
+265 NHQSDS

-280 KGKSMIFNA
+280 KGKSMIFKA
-289 KIEGNYPESAYPAET
+289 EIDGNYPESAYPAET
-304 GLRLKKG
+304 ELRLKKG

-321 SGSSMY
+321 SGNSMY
-327 FNGKIGTVTELDP
+327 FNGKIGTVTSLDP

-355 QEKWDNI
+355 REKWDNV
-362 RYEIDK
+362 RYEINP
-368 ETQEIRAVNDGSFTQ
+368 ETQEIQAVNDGSFTQ

-401 FDRVMIDAGRA
+401 FDRVVIDAGKA

-421 LSRCRSLEG
+421 LSRCRSLDG
-430 IVLSTPISRGCTFRN
+430 IVLTTPITRKCTFRN
-445 MEVSIFENSYTPEN
+445 MEVSIFENGYTPEN
-459 QAIESLDSFRES
+459 QAVGSLDNYRES
-471 YLVGKMCSAFN
+471 YLVDKICSTFS
-482 LNRIETLSLKLDKLW
+482 LGRIASLSLKLEKLW
-497 KGGLG
+497 KGSLG
-502 AVYPK
+502 SVYPK
-507 IALRLASLISGG
+507 ISAR
-519 MEEFAGVTALAAVG
+519 FTALVTGQDEDFSGVEAIASVG
-533 KRFQNQI
+533 TRFQSQI
-540 RAIFADPSRSP
+540 REIFADQSRCT
-551 EDRDIFV
+551 EDRDAFV
-558 NERISKACT
+558 SERISKACA
-567 YFAEQLGYF
+567 YFTAQLGYY
-576 AKAVAPTCL
+576 AKSIAPTCL

-590 KETQKAFK
+590 KETQKVFK
-598 NVAEE
+598 NIAEE
-603 LLKELIYRLNLYKA
+603 LLKELIFRLSLYRA
-617 ILEEGFSVK
+617 TMADGFSVK
-626 LGTRIATDAELQKSG
+626 LFSRVATECELEKTG
-641 TLKSYVRRIISAA
+641 TLKSCVRRIISASRA
-654 REKEEGNE
+654 AADKD
-662 AGNTVGKGTGGKAKE
+662 GGKA
-677 RGNANASGNANIS
+677 GTDNANGKKEVQESGMDADTSDIDTE
-690 RYANDKGGTREG
+690 Y
-702 DSANDEPDE
+702 DEA
-711 MTGMMPDGIDDE
+711 
-723 VTERLIKTLKAWRKM
+723 TEKLLKVLKAWRKM
-738 KYEELHVPAFMI
+738 KYEELHLPAFMI
-750 LHQKVLVQIAEERP
+750 MHQKVLVQIAEEKPASR
-764 TTKEELMQIGGF
+764 EELMQINGF
-776 GKRKWDRYGQEILD
+776 GKKQWDKYGEEILE
-790 IIADCTGE
+790 IIEEYHN